1 MKRLYSIL
9 RIIFIWA
16 LVLMNAEGLGA
27 ASPVTQPDQ
36 DVWPQAPQAYK
47 FNEVKMPTPDLAT
60 GAVNLSIPLY
70 TIQAEDLSIPLE
82 LRYRSNG
89 IRVDDD
95 PYPVG
100 YGWTFTPSLR
110 ITRTV
115 LGRPDGKYEFVGDR
129 SPSDID
135 HATAHRC
142 MVNKSF
148 LGKSPGL
155 DAERDI
161 FTINLA
167 GISFNGILEDG
178 VIRTPGHE
186 EYKITAASDLSS
198 ITVSDPTGNV
208 WTYSKAG
215 AQWMTE
221 DPVEWGLTSIKL
233 ASGRTVTF
241 NWTFGAHGSF
251 AGGAY
256 HSYDAFYPNSTSTQ
270 CDYSQWSGDRNI
282 SQSPPASSLNLTGII
297 FPGGSVSFSYNG
309 AKNPTTLNKIQ
320 VKDPSGKEIRTVSFT
335 YGASPYRHTM
345 LDAVSFSG
353 GEKWTFDYNSETFS
367 ANDSQDYW
375 GYYNRKENRQC
386 SAPKMRLTDPEYG
399 PQGVNIDGSDRSP
412 SEQYMKA
419 RILTGVTY
427 PTGGRLK
434 LEYEAH
440 RFEPD
445 STNCYEVQL
454 DSDPVLSFGGGLRL
468 SSMTLSEGSD
478 DPDPQR
484 VEYRYG
490 TDGNG
495 LANADALPVAST
507 FLNKGIFIAE
517 PPWSGNSSTESRP
530 PTVKHGMIS
539 ANLHSCISDYRFGED
554 LIWYPEV
561 TEIYP
566 EGKRVHRFDKPEPNN
581 VNLEYMGGAVP
592 VTLNSVFASSIY
604 ETEALTYSG
613 VDGSYRLVE
622 KEENSYSGV
631 TEGKG
636 SSGLLIR
643 RKEMQGLGAPKAPDF
658 DESLE
663 VLTILYNGME
673 QNSVSYSYNEGQ
685 IYSVNSYYISPTVI
699 RLDERIVTTYT
710 AEGDSIRECE
720 AYEYVSGTGLIS
732 AKTVSR
738 GGSYRI
744 RTEYSYT
751 EGQSQ
756 AIAMK
761 NANVVGVVTG
771 VKERFG
777 DCSWETRAD
786 YTRVGTAS
794 SSLFRTQGIRT
805 RRGTDA
811 SAWHTLKTYTW
822 NDKSGTDAD
831 DKIFGTL
838 ASATDPAGIKTEWTW
853 DDTGLY
859 PVKQK
864 TGHLVSQA
872 EWEHLVGVKSLTDA
886 SGLKEEYTYDPAG
899 RLSSVSLNGR
909 KMTTH
914 NYLIHSIGPGI
925 PNCVITSKYLD
936 ASKFIGSTTIF
947 DGLGRAK
954 LDATMQTSGAS
965 AVLTEYDRMGRPF
978 KVWAAAPV
986 SDLSPTESE
995 TKSAAASRYGTSNA
1009 FATTT
1014 YEASPRSLVLATT
1027 KAGDPWQSEGRSV
1040 TTRIRTNTYESGE
1053 RFCMSYRIL
1062 EDGLRQNGPR
1072 TAGSLRIER
1081 TVDEDGIVTE
1091 TFTDMRGLKVAERHG
1106 EGVTA
1111 YVYDDYGDLRYIL
1124 PPGAEAGGSRSSATM
1139 KELAYWFDYDDYGRC
1154 VLRKAPGMAE
1164 EKMVYDPADRMVAM
1178 HSRDH
1183 ADGVWR
1189 LFFYDGCGREVM
1201 VLDATISDAEAMSL
1215 GNACRTATFKGSE
1228 GEVQDFSITP
1238 TLEINLA
1245 NAEIVTQR
1253 FYDTYYFR
1261 EALGLTDFVFKP
1273 LGVEYGSSTGKLT
1286 GLFNGE
1292 GYEVYYYNPWG
1303 LECQRVAS
1311 GFNVGRRTTK
1321 YNFDLSVSEAHTTYD
1336 GLYPDRDVYYSYD
1349 DCGRRT
1355 QMLVTEHRT
1364 RDGVAHT
1371 DSATIKYEYGPTGLL
1386 EAVVMGPSRKKITYD
1401 IHGWQL
1407 KAETELHPSYGGD
1420 KYIERLYYADTK
1432 AAHPRYN
1439 GFVSRKEWQK
1449 HAYDYEYDPN
1459 GFLIDATYSAL
1470 PGNDQATGANQ
1481 GVKFDRSV
1489 SFEYDVRGNVKKIQ
1503 RKGVIDRHPSGK
1515 LTFGLLD
1522 NLEASYTG
1530 NRLTR
1535 MTRPVSLSSDV
1546 GTLQTNDMD
1555 MTAAFDGVRDG
1566 WINNPD
1572 IKIDYAVEVFK
1583 PKYDA
1588 AGRLVSDDSRNVTD
1602 AVYDN
1607 NGYLTEV
1614 TVGGCSV
1621 KYCRDGFGNLLR
1633 AEYSTPDG
1641 SGKDVKGDMSDRY
1654 VLYDG
1659 DGHMSVNGTLEMSRF
1674 EGGYFNADGKP
1685 HYYLTDYQG
1694 NVVRVID
1701 ETGLGGQPMD
1711 YYPYG
1716 EPWQEWDWA
1725 RADTYPNFIKNSF
1738 LYGGKERITQ
1748 FGLGLYNFEA
1758 RMYRAPLGRFSTP
1771 DKKAIDT
1778 PWLSPFA
1785 YCANNPVNFTDP
1797 TGMAINMNGFIQ
1809 MRDQDINKYADV
1821 IKTDLENIKGLDLS
1835 FDEDGY
1841 LQYSKNGN
1849 GDANI
1854 TVRTDS
1860 NGKSYEAGSSTARK
1874 FLTQMIDSPES
1885 VSIFYAQNGS
1895 ISENNHVGID
1905 PDQVNGFINGAS
1917 KNLDGNTLG
1926 FGMVVLHEMYHTT
1939 LGGDYKHSE
1948 YLQQDMVLMN
1958 MNTIRTEMNNQG
1970 YRFGQRLSYPSK
1982 VIHGRAYLPF
1992 GYGAASALRRND
2004 TPASHNLFIST
2015 KNNNFLF

>member
-27 ASPVTQPDQ
+27 ASPVTQPEQ
-36 DVWPQAPQAYK
+36 DEWPQAPQAYK

-60 GAVNLSIPLY
+60 GAVNLGIPLY

-110 ITRTV
+110 VTRTV

-178 VIRTPGHE
+178 VIMTPGHE
-186 EYKITAASDLSS
+186 EYKVKAASDLSS
-198 ITVSDPTGNV
+198 ITVTDPTGNI
-208 WTYSKAG
+208 WTYSEIG
-215 AQWMTE
+215 AKWMTE
-221 DPVEWGLTSIKL
+221 DPIEWGLTSIKL

-241 NWTFGAHGSF
+241 GWTFGAHGAF
-251 AGGAY
+251 TGGAY
-256 HSYDAFYPNSTSTQ
+256 HSYDAFYPNSPSTQ
-270 CDYSQWSGDRNI
+270 CDYSQWNGDRNI
-282 SQSPPASSLNLTGII
+282 RQSPPASSLNLTGII
-297 FPGGSVSFSYNG
+297 FPGGAVSFSYNG
-309 AKNPTTLNKIQ
+309 GKNPTTLNKIH
-320 VKDPSGKEIRTVSFT
+320 VKDHTGKEIKTVSFT

-353 GEKWTFDYNSETFS
+353 GEKWTFDYNPETFS

-375 GYYNRKENRQC
+375 GYYNRKAYGQT
-386 SAPKMRLTDPEYG
+386 SAPEMNLRGFEYQ
-399 PQGVNIDGSDRSP
+399 PQNITIPGSDRSP

-427 PTGGRLK
+427 PTGGRLTF
-434 LEYEAH
+434 EYEPH
-440 RFEPD
+440 RFQSEKFVDDPSIHVSGDPD
-445 STNCYEVQL
+445 
-454 DSDPVLSFGGGLRL
+454 LSYGGGLRL
-468 SSMTLSEGSD
+468 ASTTLSDGPD
-478 DPDPQR
+478 DTEPQC

-495 LANADALPVAST
+495 LANADVLPLAST
-507 FLNKGIFIAE
+507 FLTQSIYAAM
-517 PPWSGNSSTESRP
+517 PPQSGQGSEVHVP
-530 PTVKHGMIS
+530 DYIHHGLVS
-539 ANLHSCISDYRFGED
+539 ANLHSSISDYRFGD
-554 LIWYPEV
+554 DPIWYSEV
-561 TEIYP
+561 AEIYP
-566 EGKRVHRFDKPEPNN
+566 EGKTVHRFDKPEPNEI
-581 VNLEYMGGAVP
+581 NLVPKHGAAP
-592 VTLNSVFASSIY
+592 CLLTTVFTPGVY
-604 ETEALTYSG
+604 EIETLTYSG
-613 VDGSYRLVE
+613 VDGSYSLVE
-622 KEENSYSGV
+622 KVENVYSGASE
-631 TEGKG
+631 TGCF
-636 SSGLLIR
+636 SSFLIK
-643 RKEMQGLGAPKAPDF
+643 RKEMQGFGVQTAPDF
-658 DESLE
+658 NEN
-663 VLTILYNGME
+663 LY
-673 QNSVSYSYNEGQ
+673 VSAPGFGKYGYNEGQ
-685 IYSVNSYYISPTVI
+685 IYDVHPYSIDGMVI
-699 RLDERIVTTYT
+699 RLDERIITTYT
-710 AEGDSIRECE
+710 ADGDSIRGCE
-720 AYEYVSGTGLIS
+720 EYEYVPGTGLIS
-732 AKTVSR
+732 AKTISR
-738 GGSYRI
+738 GSHNRFT
-744 RTEYSYT
+744 TEYSYT

-756 AIAMK
+756 AIAAAMK

-771 VKERFG
+771 VKERYG

-786 YTRVGTAS
+786 YTRVGTS
-794 SSLFRTQGIRT
+794 SPSLFRTQSILS
-805 RRGTDA
+805 RRGVTA
-811 SAWHTLKTYTW
+811 SAWRTLKKYTW
-822 NDKSGTDAD
+822 NVN
-831 DKIFGTL
+831 GTL
-838 ASATDPAGIKTEWTW
+838 ASVMDPARLKTEWTW
-853 DDTGLY
+853 DNDGLY
-859 PVKQK
+859 PIAQK
-864 TGHLVSQA
+864 TGNLLTSRA
-872 EWEHLVGVKSLTDA
+872 EWVPLVGVKSLTDP
-886 SGLKEEYTYDPAG
+886 SGLKEEYTYDKDG
-899 RLSSVSLNGR
+899 RLYSVSLGGR
-909 KMTTH
+909 LLTTH
-914 NYLIHSIGPGI
+914 TYSIHSTGQDAI
-925 PNCVITSKYLD
+925 NCVTTAKHLGLSKTRR
-936 ASKFIGSTTIF
+936 SISIF
-947 DGLGRAK
+947 DGLGRGS
-954 LDATMQTSGAS
+954 LDVIMQPSGAS
-965 AVLTEYDRMGRPF
+965 AVLTEYDRMGRPYR
-978 KVWAAAPV
+978 VWAPAPV
-986 SDLSPTESE
+986 SGLLPTESE
-995 TKSAAASRYGTSNA
+995 VKSATASRYGTSHPYSS
-1009 FATTT
+1009 TT
-1014 YEASPRSLVLATT
+1014 YEASPRNLVLATT
-1027 KAGDPWQSEGRSV
+1027 KAGDPWQSEGKSV
-1040 TTRIRTNTYESGE
+1040 TSRIWTNSNTGGE

-1062 EDGLRQNGPR
+1062 DDGVRANGPV
-1072 TAGSLRIER
+1072 TAGTLRIER

-1139 KELAYWFDYDDYGRC
+1139 KELAYWFDYDVYGRC

-1189 LFFYDGCGREVM
+1189 LFFYDDCGREVL
-1201 VLDATISDAEAMSL
+1201 VLDAKITDSAASL
-1215 GNACRTATFKGSE
+1215 YGNLCRTATFKGADGSVR
-1228 GEVQDFSITP
+1228 GYSILPTP
-1238 TLEINLA
+1238 TGNLA
-1245 NAEIVTQR
+1245 QADVVTAR
-1253 FYDTYYFR
+1253 YYDNYDFIGVAGLKNYGFQSKDI
-1261 EALGLTDFVFKP
+1261 ELG
-1273 LGVEYGSSTGKLT
+1273 GSVGRLT
-1286 GLFNGE
+1286 GQCTGSA
-1292 GYEVYYYNPWG
+1292 YEAYYYNRMG
-1303 LECQRVAS
+1303 LECQRVAQ
-1311 GFNVGRRTTK
+1311 GFNLGRRTTY
-1321 YNFDLSVSEAHTTYD
+1321 YNYDLSVSDVHISYGGMLPYREVHYEYD
-1336 GLYPDRDVYYSYD
+1336 E
-1349 DCGRRT
+1349 CGRKT
-1355 QMLVTEHRT
+1355 GMLVKEERVNG
-1364 RDGVAHT
+1364 RVAHT
-1371 DSATIKYEYGPTGLL
+1371 DSATIKYEYGPTGLM
-1386 EAVVMGPSRKKITYD
+1386 EAMVMGPSRKKITYD

-1407 KAETELHPSYGGD
+1407 KAETELKGSAHKND
-1420 KYIERLYYADTK
+1420 YIERLYYADTK

-1459 GFLIDATYSAL
+1459 GFLIDATYSEL

-1489 SFEYDVRGNVKKIQ
+1489 SFEYDIRGNVKKIQ

-1515 LTFGLLD
+1515 LTFGWLD
-1522 NLEASYTG
+1522 DIEATYTG
-1530 NRLTR
+1530 NRLTGYTAYSPWTLDASFGGSR
-1535 MTRPVSLSSDV
+1535 VSGITELYDSRDELSASLTDV
-1546 GTLQTNDMD
+1546 
-1555 MTAAFDGVRDG
+1555 FDDRFAICHKVG
-1566 WINNPD
+1566 
-1572 IKIDYAVEVFK
+1572 
-1583 PKYDA
+1583 YDA
-1588 AGRLVSDDSRNVTD
+1588 SGRLTGDTSRGVKD
-1602 AVYDN
+1602 AQYDN

-1614 TVGGCSV
+1614 KVGGCSV
-1621 KYCRDGFGNLLR
+1621 KYRRDGFGNLLR

-1659 DGHMSVNGTLEMSRF
+1659 DGHMAVNGTLEMSRF
-1674 EGGYFNADGKP
+1674 EGGYFDADGKP

-1725 RADTYPNFIKNSF
+1725 RADTNSYMIKNRF

-1785 YCANNPVNFTDP
+1785 YCACNPVNFTDP
-1797 TGMAINMNGFIQ
+1797 TGMAVNCLSFTGSPEP
-1809 MRDQDINKYADV
+1809 DINKYADV
-1821 IKTDLENIKGLDLS
+1821 IKTDLEKITGLDLS

-1860 NGKSYEAGSSTARK
+1860 NGKSYESGSSTARK

-1885 VSIFYAQNGS
+1885 VSIFYSPKKSMGGDNQ
-1895 ISENNHVGID
+1895 VGIK
-1905 PDQVNGFINGAS
+1905 PDQVNEFINGAS

-1926 FGMVVLHEMYHTT
+1926 FGMVVLHEMYHTS
-1939 LGGDYKHSE
+1939 LGGGYKHSE
-1948 YLQQDMVLMN
+1948 YLEQDMVLKNMN
-1958 MNTIRTEMNNQG
+1958 MIRAEMNRQG
-1970 YRFGQRLSYPSK
+1970 YVFGQRLSYAAK
-1982 VIHGRAYLPF
+1982 DIYGRVYLPF
-1992 GYGAASALRRND
+1992 DDNSARSLMND
-2004 TPASHNLFIST
+2004 IPPNSKNLFISI
-2015 KNNNFLF
+2015 KSGNFLF

>member
-1 MKRLYSIL
+1 
-9 RIIFIWA
+9 
-16 LVLMNAEGLGA
+16 
-27 ASPVTQPDQ
+27 
-36 DVWPQAPQAYK
+36 
-47 FNEVKMPTPDLAT
+47 MPTPDLAT

-148 LGKSPGL
+148 LGKSTGL

-186 EYKITAASDLSS
+186 EYKVKAASDLSS
-198 ITVSDPTGNV
+198 ITVTDPFGNI
-208 WTYSKAG
+208 WKYSEIG
-215 AQWMTE
+215 AKWMTD
-221 DPVEWGLTSIKL
+221 DPIEWGLTSIKL
-233 ASGRTVTF
+233 TSGRLLQFT
-241 NWTFGAHGSF
+241 WTYGMHGPTG
-251 AGGAY
+251 GGAY
-256 HSYDAFYPNSTSTQ
+256 HSYDVFYSYSLGTS
-270 CDYSQWSGDRNI
+270 CNYDSWNGDRNI
-282 SQSPPASSLNLTGII
+282 QQSPSGISLNLTEVS
-297 FPGGSVSFSYNG
+297 FPGGSVSLSYTG
-309 AKNPTTLNKIQ
+309 GQTAEFLETIS
-320 VKDPSGKEIRTVSFT
+320 VKDSSGSEVRNISFA
-335 YGASPYRHTM
+335 YGDSRVDKKM
-345 LDAVSFSG
+345 LTSVSFSG
-353 GEKWTFDYNSETFS
+353 GEKWTFDYNPETFT

-375 GYYNRKENRQC
+375 GYYNRGTRGRS
-386 SAPKMRLTDPEYG
+386 SAPSMELTDLETPYNKVQIPG
-399 PQGVNIDGSDRSP
+399 LDRSP

-427 PTGGRLK
+427 PTGGKLA

-440 RFEPD
+440 RFEQEYFADDGSIIVPG
-445 STNCYEVQL
+445 
-454 DSDPVLSFGGGLRL
+454 DPKLYFGGGLRL

-478 DPDPQR
+478 DTTPQR

-517 PPWSGNSSTESRP
+517 PPWSGNSGTQSRP
-530 PTVKHGMIS
+530 PTMKHGMVS

-566 EGKRVHRFDKPEPNN
+566 EGKRVHRFDKPEPNV
-581 VNLEYMGGAVP
+581 VNQEYMGGAVP
-592 VTLNSVFASSIY
+592 VMLNSVFASSIY
-604 ETEALTYSG
+604 ETETVTYSG
-613 VDGSYRLVE
+613 HEGDYRRVE
-622 KEENSYSGV
+622 KEEQLYSGSPD
-631 TEGKG
+631 GPG
-636 SSGLLIR
+636 FSGLLIR

-685 IYSVNSYYISPTVI
+685 IYSVNSYYLSPTVI

-751 EGQSQ
+751 EEQSQ

-771 VKERFG
+771 VKELYG
-777 DCSWETRAD
+777 DSSWETRAD

-794 SSLFRTQGIRT
+794 PSLFRTQSIRT

-811 SAWHTLKTYTW
+811 SAWRTLKKYTW
-822 NDKSGTDAD
+822 NTN
-831 DKIFGTL
+831 GTL
-838 ASATDPAGIKTEWTW
+838 ASAIDPTGIKTEWTW
-853 DDTGLY
+853 DNSGLY
-859 PVKQK
+859 PIEQK
-864 TGHLVSQA
+864 TRHLSSRA
-872 EWEHLVGVKSLTDA
+872 EWEPLVGVKSLTDP
-886 SGLKEEYTYDPAG
+886 SGLKEQYSYDDAG
-899 RLSSVSLNGR
+899 RLGSVSVRGR
-909 KMTTH
+909 TLTTYSYSIRS
-914 NYLIHSIGPGI
+914 NIPHS
-925 PNCVITSKYLD
+925 PNSVTTRKYLGP
-936 ASKFIGSTTIF
+936 SKSVRTKTIF
-947 DGLGRAK
+947 DNLGRST

-965 AVLTEYDRMGRPF
+965 AVLTEYDRMGRPS

-995 TKSAAASRYGTSNA
+995 TKSAAESRYGTSNA

-1014 YEASPRSLVLATT
+1014 YEVSPRSLVLATT
-1027 KAGDPWQSEGRSV
+1027 KAGDPWQSEGKSI
-1040 TTRIRTNTYESGE
+1040 TTRIRTNTYEGGE

-1062 EDGLRQNGPR
+1062 DDGLRQNGPR

-1091 TFTDMRGLKVAERHG
+1091 TFTDIRGLKVAERHG

-1111 YVYDDYGDLRYIL
+1111 YVYDNYGDLRYIL
-1124 PPGAEAGGSRSSATM
+1124 PPGAEAGGSRSSVTM

-1154 VLRKAPGMAE
+1154 VLRKAPGMTE

-1215 GNACRTATFKGSE
+1215 GNACHTATFKGPE

-1261 EALGLTDFVFKP
+1261 EALGLKDYGFKP
-1273 LGVEYGSSTGKLT
+1273 LGIEYGSSTGKLT
-1286 GLFNGE
+1286 GMFNGS
-1292 GYEVYYYNPWG
+1292 GYEVYYYNPFG

-1321 YNFDLSVSEAHTTYD
+1321 YNFDLSVSEVHTTYD

-1349 DCGRRT
+1349 DCGRKT

-1371 DSATIKYEYGPTGLL
+1371 DSATIKYEYGPTGLM

-1401 IHGWQL
+1401 IHGWEL
-1407 KAETELHPSYGGD
+1407 KAETELKGSAHKND
-1420 KYIERLYYADTK
+1420 YIERLYYADTK

-1459 GFLIDATYSAL
+1459 GFLIDATYSEL
-1470 PGNDQATGANQ
+1470 PGNTQATGANQ

-1489 SFEYDVRGNVKKIQ
+1489 SLEYDVRGNVKKIQ
-1503 RKGVIDRHPSGK
+1503 RKGAIDRHPSGK
-1515 LTFGLLD
+1515 LTFGLID
-1522 NLEASYTG
+1522 NLEATYTG

-1546 GTLQTNDMD
+1546 GTLEANDMD

-1566 WINNPD
+1566 WISNPD
-1572 IKIDYAVEVFK
+1572 IKLDYAVEVFK

-1588 AGRLVSDDSRNVTD
+1588 AARLISDDSRNVTD

-1621 KYCRDGFGNLLR
+1621 KYRRDGSGNLLS
-1633 AEYSTPDG
+1633 AEYTTPDG
-1641 SGKDVKGDMSDRY
+1641 SGKDVKGDMSDRT

-1659 DGHMSVNGTLEMSRF
+1659 DGHMAVNGTLEMSRF
-1674 EGGYFNADGKP
+1674 EGGYFDAEGNP

-1716 EPWQEWDWA
+1716 EPWQEWDWTL
-1725 RADTYPNFIKNSF
+1725 ADTYPSFIKNRF

-1785 YCANNPVNFTDP
+1785 YCANNPVNAIDP
-1797 TGMAINMNGFIQ
+1797 DGNLLIFINGHIDFG
-1809 MRDQDINKYADV
+1809 APP
-1821 IKTDLENIKGLDLS
+1821 
-1835 FDEDGY
+1835 
-1841 LQYSKNGN
+1841 
-1849 GDANI
+1849 A
-1854 TVRTDS
+1854 
-1860 NGKSYEAGSSTARK
+1860 GKSYW
-1874 FLTQMIDSPES
+1874 
-1885 VSIFYAQNGS
+1885 
-1895 ISENNHVGID
+1895 NNSF
-1905 PDQVNGFINGAS
+1905 VNGAMEYFSDRKIFFSDRDYGKFSSARGRTAAGYEYAKETYPTWKAHMDKGETFKLISHSMGAAFS
-1917 KNLDGNTLG
+1917 KG
-1926 FGMVVLHEMYHTT
+1926 VEKYIKEM
-1939 LGGDYKHSE
+1939 GGDVTYNVM
-1948 YLQQDMVLMN
+1948 LN
-1958 MNTIRTEMNNQG
+1958 
-1970 YRFGQRLSYPSK
+1970 SYQ
-1982 VIHGRAYLPF
+1982 IDDID
-1992 GYGAASALRRND
+1992 N
-2004 TPASHNLFIST
+2004 T
-2015 KNNNFLF
+2015 KNNGTFDIDYKNTNDPVIRGLDDWFGTEDLKNADLKIREKSDLDSGEIHRTPINKGRSFWKTLIKLHKPIIDQNTNK

>member
-1 MKRLYSIL
+1 MHLLSL
-9 RIIFIWA
+9 WV
-16 LVLMNAEGLGA
+16 LVHTNVAVLHAF
-27 ASPVTQPDQ
+27 SPVTQPEQ

-47 FNEVKMPTPDLAT
+47 FNEVRMPTPDLAT

-70 TIQAEDLSIPLE
+70 TIQVEDLSIPLE

-178 VIRTPGHE
+178 IIRTPGHE
-186 EYKITAASDLSS
+186 EYKVKAASDLSS
-198 ITVSDPTGNV
+198 ITVTDPFGNI
-208 WTYSKAG
+208 WTYSKIG
-215 AQWMTE
+215 AKWMTE

-233 ASGRTVTF
+233 TSGRLLQFT
-241 NWTFGAHGSF
+241 WTYGMHGPTG
-251 AGGAY
+251 GGAY
-256 HSYDAFYPNSTSTQ
+256 HSYDAFYS
-270 CDYSQWSGDRNI
+270 YSSGVNCNYDSWNGDRNI
-282 SQSPPASSLNLTGII
+282 QQSPSGISLNLTKVT
-297 FPGGSVSFSYNG
+297 FPGGSVSLSYTG
-309 AKNPTTLNKIQ
+309 GKTAEFLKTITVQ
-320 VKDPSGKEIRTVSFT
+320 DSSGSEVRNISFA
-335 YGASPYRHTM
+335 YGDSGVDKKM
-345 LDAVSFSG
+345 LTSVSFSG
-353 GEKWTFDYNSETFS
+353 GEKWTFEYNPETFS

-386 SAPKMRLTDPEYG
+386 SAPTMRLTDPEYG

-454 DSDPVLSFGGGLRL
+454 DSDPVLYFGGGLRL

-478 DPDPQR
+478 DLDPQR

-495 LANADALPVAST
+495 LANADALPVASS

-517 PPWSGNSSTESRP
+517 PPWSGNSGTQSRP
-530 PTVKHGMIS
+530 PTMKHGMVS

-561 TEIYP
+561 TEIYS

-604 ETEALTYSG
+604 ETEALIYSG

-631 TEGKG
+631 TEGTG

-643 RKEMQGLGAPKAPDF
+643 RKEMQGLGAPTTPDF
-658 DESLE
+658 DESLS
-663 VLTILYNGME
+663 VSAILYNGME

-685 IYSVNSYYISPTVI
+685 IYSVNNYYISPTVI

-710 AEGDSIRECE
+710 AEGDSIRQSE
-720 AYEYVSGTGLIS
+720 AYEYVSGTGLMH

-771 VKERFG
+771 VKERYG

-794 SSLFRTQGIRT
+794 RSLFRTQSIRT

-811 SAWHTLKTYTW
+811 SAWRTLKKYSW
-822 NDKSGTDAD
+822 NDKVSTDAD
-831 DKIFGTL
+831 AKIFGTL

-853 DDTGLY
+853 DSRGLY
-859 PVKQK
+859 PIAQK
-864 TGHLVSQA
+864 TGNLLTSRA
-872 EWEHLVGVKSLTDA
+872 EWKPLVGVKSLTDP
-886 SGLKEEYTYDPAG
+886 SGLKEEYLYDSSG
-899 RLSSVSLNGR
+899 RLSLVSLRGR
-909 KMTTH
+909 RMCEYEYSIRS
-914 NYLIHSIGPGI
+914 NIPHS
-925 PNCVITSKYLD
+925 PNSVITRKYLGP
-936 ASKFIGSTTIF
+936 SKSVRTKTIF
-947 DGLGRAK
+947 DNLGRCT
-954 LDATMQTSGAS
+954 LDVTMQTSGAS
-965 AVLTEYDRMGRPF
+965 AVLTEYDRMGRPS

-1040 TTRIRTNTYESGE
+1040 TTRIRTNTYEGGE

-1111 YVYDDYGDLRYIL
+1111 YVYDDYGNLRYIL
-1124 PPGAEAGGSRSSATM
+1124 PPGAEAGGSRSSVTM

-1215 GNACRTATFKGSE
+1215 GNACHTATFKGPE

-1261 EALGLTDFVFKP
+1261 EALGLKDYGFKP

-1321 YNFDLSVSEAHTTYD
+1321 YNFDLSVSEVHTTYA

-1371 DSATIKYEYGPTGLL
+1371 DSATIKYEYGPTGLM

-1401 IHGWQL
+1401 IHGWQV
-1407 KAETELHPSYGGD
+1407 KAETELNGLVAHKND
-1420 KYIERLYYADTK
+1420 YIERLYYADTK

-1459 GFLIDATYSAL
+1459 GFLIEAVYSEL
-1470 PGNDQATGANQ
+1470 PGNTQATGANQ
-1481 GVKFDRSV
+1481 GVRFDRSV

-1503 RKGVIDRHPSGK
+1503 RKGAIDRHPSGK
-1515 LTFGLLD
+1515 LTFGLID
-1522 NLEASYTG
+1522 NLEAKYMG
-1530 NRLTR
+1530 NRLTSL
-1535 MTRPVSLSSDV
+1535 TRPVSLRSDESR
-1546 GTLQTNDMD
+1546 LQINDMD
-1555 MTAAFDGVRDG
+1555 MTAAFDG
-1566 WINNPD
+1566 IKD
-1572 IKIDYAVEVFK
+1572 IGIGVPGIKLDPAVVVSKFT
-1583 PKYDA
+1583 YDSA
-1588 AGRLVSDDSRNVTD
+1588 ARLISDDSRNVTD

-1621 KYCRDGFGNLLR
+1621 KYRRDGFGNLLS
-1633 AEYSTPDG
+1633 AEYTTPDG
-1641 SGKDVKGDMSDRY
+1641 SGKDVKGDMADRT

-1674 EGGYFNADGKP
+1674 EGGYFDEYGNP

-1701 ETGLGGQPMD
+1701 ETGIGAQPMD

-1725 RADTYPNFIKNSF
+1725 LADTYSFLIKNRF

-1758 RMYRAPLGRFSTP
+1758 RMYRAQWIRFSTP

-1785 YCANNPVNFTDP
+1785 YCACNPVNFIDP
-1797 TGMAINMNGFIQ
+1797 TGMIWEDPKEAQALSNRIDSRIKSCNDEVAKLNEKLKRADLSQKAIDKYNSKIADLTDQIGFLEMSKSDIELLGNDPHIYVLSEVNGDEAHMVRKGEHGKVIIETSQDALTCHEIAHVRQSINSGGLRFSRNGNLLNAGIFSAEGK
-1809 MRDQDINKYADV
+1809 RDQNIAGNEVEAYQIQYSVSPSSMPVRRSKVSDIDINYV
-1821 IKTDLENIKGLDLS
+1821 GSLFNS
-1835 FDEDGY
+1835 DG
-1841 LQYSKNGN
+1841 
-1849 GDANI
+1849 
-1854 TVRTDS
+1854 TP
-1860 NGKSYEAGSSTARK
+1860 SYRE
-1874 FLTQMIDSPES
+1874 I
-1885 VSIFYAQNGS
+1885 
-1895 ISENNHVGID
+1895 H
-1905 PDQVNGFINGAS
+1905 
-1917 KNLDGNTLG
+1917 
-1926 FGMVVLHEMYHTT
+1926 
-1939 LGGDYKHSE
+1939 
-1948 YLQQDMVLMN
+1948 N
-1958 MNTIRTEMNNQG
+1958 MMT
-1970 YRFGQRLSYPSK
+1970 RLK
-1982 VIHGRAYLPF
+1982 
-1992 GYGAASALRRND
+1992 
-2004 TPASHNLFIST
+2004 
-2015 KNNNFLF
+2015 KK

>member
-1 MKRLYSIL
+1 MKRLRSIL
-9 RIIFIWA
+9 HLLSLWV
-16 LVLMNAEGLGA
+16 LVHTNVAVLHAF
-27 ASPVTQPDQ
+27 SPVTQPEQ
-36 DVWPQAPQAYK
+36 DVWPQAPQAYN
-47 FNEVKMPTPDLAT
+47 FNEVRMPTPDLAT

-89 IRVDDD
+89 IRVDDA

-148 LGKSPGL
+148 LGKSTGL

-186 EYKITAASDLSS
+186 EYKVKAASDLSS
-198 ITVSDPTGNV
+198 ITVTDPFGRV
-208 WTYSKAG
+208 WTFSKAG
-215 AQWMTE
+215 AQWMASDTI
-221 DPVEWGLTSIKL
+221 EWGLTSIKL
-233 ASGRTVTF
+233 PSGRLLQFT
-241 NWTFGAHGSF
+241 WTYGMHGPTG
-251 AGGAY
+251 GGAY
-256 HSYDAFYPNSTSTQ
+256 HSYDAFYS
-270 CDYSQWSGDRNI
+270 YSSGVNCNYDSWNGDRNI
-282 SQSPPASSLNLTGII
+282 QQSPSGISLNLTKVT
-297 FPGGSVSFSYNG
+297 FPGGSVSLSYTGGKTAEFLKTITLQDSSGSEVRNISFSYG
-309 AKNPTTLNKIQ
+309 DSRVDDK
-320 VKDPSGKEIRTVSFT
+320 
-335 YGASPYRHTM
+335 M
-345 LDAVSFSG
+345 LTSVSFSG
-353 GEKWTFDYNSETFS
+353 GEKWTFEYNPETFS

-375 GYYNRKENRQC
+375 GYYNRGTRGRS
-386 SAPKMRLTDPEYG
+386 SAPSMELTDLETPYNKVQI
-399 PQGVNIDGSDRSP
+399 PGSDRSP
-412 SEQYMKA
+412 SERYMKA

-427 PTGGRLK
+427 PTGGKLA

-440 RFEPD
+440 RFEQEDFADDGSIIVPG
-445 STNCYEVQL
+445 NPKLY
-454 DSDPVLSFGGGLRL
+454 FGGGLRL

-478 DPDPQR
+478 DTTPQR

-490 TDGNG
+490 TNGNG
-495 LANADALPVAST
+495 LANADVLPLVST

-517 PPWSGNSSTESRP
+517 SPWSGNSSTESRP

-539 ANLHSCISDYRFGED
+539 ANLHSSISDYRFGD
-554 LIWYPEV
+554 DPIWYSEV

-566 EGKRVHRFDKPEPNN
+566 EGETVHRFYKPEPNEID
-581 VNLEYMGGAVP
+581 LIPKHGAAPDVL
-592 VTLNSVFASSIY
+592 TTVFTPGVY
-604 ETEALTYSG
+604 EIETLTYSG
-613 VDGSYRLVE
+613 REGSYSLVE
-622 KEENSYSGV
+622 KIENVYSGASE
-631 TEGKG
+631 TGRF
-636 SSGLLIR
+636 SSCLIK
-643 RKEMQGLGAPKAPDF
+643 RKEMQGFGVQTAPDF
-658 DESLE
+658 DEN
-663 VLTILYNGME
+663 LY
-673 QNSVSYSYNEGQ
+673 VSAPGYGRYGYNEGQ
-685 IYSVNSYYISPTVI
+685 IYDVHPYSIDGMVI

-710 AEGDSIRECE
+710 AEGDSILQSE
-720 AYEYVSGTGLIS
+720 AYEYVSGTGLMH

-738 GGSYRI
+738 GGSHRF

-771 VKERFG
+771 VKERYG

-786 YTRVGTAS
+786 YARVGNAS
-794 SSLFRTQGIRT
+794 PSLFRTQSIRT
-805 RRGTDA
+805 RRGTGA
-811 SAWHTLKTYTW
+811 SAWRTLKKYTW
-822 NDKSGTDAD
+822 NTN
-831 DKIFGTL
+831 GTL
-838 ASATDPAGIKTEWTW
+838 TSAIDPTGIKTEWTW
-853 DDTGLY
+853 DNTGLY
-859 PVKQK
+859 PIEQK
-864 TGHLVSQA
+864 TRHLSSRA
-872 EWEHLVGVKSLTDA
+872 EWEPLVGVKSLTDP
-886 SGLKEEYTYDPAG
+886 SGLKEQYSYDDAG
-899 RLSSVSLNGR
+899 RLGSVSVRGR
-909 KMTTH
+909 TLTT
-914 NYLIHSIGPGI
+914 YSYSIRSNI
-925 PNCVITSKYLD
+925 PHLPNSVTTRKYLGQ
-936 ASKFIGSTTIF
+936 SKSVGTKTIF
-947 DGLGRAK
+947 DGLGRGT
-954 LDATMQTSGAS
+954 LDVTMQPSGAS
-965 AVLTEYDRMGRPF
+965 AVLTEYDRMGRPS

-995 TKSAAASRYGTSNA
+995 TKSAAESRYGTSNA

-1014 YEASPRSLVLATT
+1014 YEVSPRSLVLATT

-1040 TTRIRTNTYESGE
+1040 TTRIRTNTYEGGE

-1062 EDGLRQNGPR
+1062 EDGLRQNGPG
-1072 TAGSLRIER
+1072 TAGTLRIER

-1124 PPGAEAGGSRSSATM
+1124 PPGAEVGGSRSSVTM

-1228 GEVQDFSITP
+1228 GEVQGFSITP
-1238 TLEINLA
+1238 TLEINLS
-1245 NAEIVTQR
+1245 NAGVVTQR

-1273 LGVEYGSSTGKLT
+1273 LGIDYGSSTGKLT
-1286 GLFNGE
+1286 GLFNGS
-1292 GYEVYYYNPWG
+1292 GYEVYYYNPFG

-1321 YNFDLSVSEAHTTYD
+1321 YNFDLSVSEVHTTYD

-1371 DSATIKYEYGPTGLL
+1371 DSATIKYEYGPTGLM
-1386 EAVVMGPSRKKITYD
+1386 EAVIMGPSRKKITYD

-1432 AAHPRYN
+1432 SAHPRYN

-1459 GFLIDATYSAL
+1459 GFLKKAAYSEL
-1470 PGNDQATGANQ
+1470 PGNTQATGANQ

-1489 SFEYDVRGNVKKIQ
+1489 SLEYDVRGNVKKIR
-1503 RKGVIDRHPSGK
+1503 RKGAIDRHPSGK
-1515 LTFGLLD
+1515 LTFGLID

-1530 NRLTR
+1530 NRLTFL
-1535 MTRPVSLSSDV
+1535 TKPLILKSDESR
-1546 GTLQTNDMD
+1546 LQTNDMD
-1555 MTAAFDGVRDG
+1555 MTAAFDGIRDIG
-1566 WINNPD
+1566 INDPG

-1588 AGRLVSDDSRNVTD
+1588 AARLVSDDSRNVTN
-1602 AVYDN
+1602 AGYDN

-1621 KYCRDGFGNLLR
+1621 KYRRDGLGNLLR
-1633 AEYSTPDG
+1633 AEYTTPDG
-1641 SGKDVKGDMSDRY
+1641 SGKDVKGDMSDRT

-1674 EGGYFNADGKP
+1674 EGGYFDADGKP

-1701 ETGLGGQPMD
+1701 REGSGGQPMD

-1725 RADTYPNFIKNSF
+1725 RADTYPTFIKNRF

-1785 YCANNPVNFTDP
+1785 YCACNTVNYKDP
-1797 TGMAINMNGFIQ
+1797 TGEVIETLWDIANVVYDAGAAIYNHITGDHKAAKSNWIDAGIDMGAVLLPGIPAGMSKAAKGVEAVKNASKAKAGGKLKNAAEIAEGKAFEKQTLNEAIQRGDDVVSQVTIVPLNGKGNVKGNRSRADQLVRNKDDSYTVREAKRTNKTRLTRGQQATETHIGKNGGMFEIRKDIEPWDLQKNKQIFIKNFE
-1809 MRDQDINKYADV
+1809 RKNKY
-1821 IKTDLENIKGLDLS
+1821 E
-1835 FDEDGY
+1835 F
-1841 LQYSKNGN
+1841 
-1849 GDANI
+1849 
-1854 TVRTDS
+1854 
-1860 NGKSYEAGSSTARK
+1860 
-1874 FLTQMIDSPES
+1874 
-1885 VSIFYAQNGS
+1885 
-1895 ISENNHVGID
+1895 
-1905 PDQVNGFINGAS
+1905 
-1917 KNLDGNTLG
+1917 
-1926 FGMVVLHEMYHTT
+1926 
-1939 LGGDYKHSE
+1939 
-1948 YLQQDMVLMN
+1948 
-1958 MNTIRTEMNNQG
+1958 
-1970 YRFGQRLSYPSK
+1970 
-1982 VIHGRAYLPF
+1982 
-1992 GYGAASALRRND
+1992 
-2004 TPASHNLFIST
+2004 
-2015 KNNNFLF
+2015 

>member
-1 MKRLYSIL
+1 MKRLYAIL
-9 RIIFIWA
+9 RAMLIWA
-16 LVLMNAEGLGA
+16 LVLVNAEGLGA
-27 ASPVTQPDQ
+27 VSPVAQPEQ

-60 GAVNLSIPLY
+60 GAVNLGIPLY

-100 YGWTFTPSLR
+100 YGWIFTPSLR
-110 ITRTV
+110 VTRTV

-198 ITVSDPTGNV
+198 ITVTDPFGNI
-208 WTYSKAG
+208 WTYSTIG
-215 AQWMTE
+215 SRWMTE

-233 ASGRTVTF
+233 PSGRKMEFT
-241 NWTFGAHGSF
+241 WTYG
-251 AGGAY
+251 Y
-256 HSYDAFYPNSTSTQ
+256 HKSSGPYRSYDAFYTANISASHKV
-270 CDYSQWSGDRNI
+270 SEWSGDRNI
-282 SQSPPASSLNLTGII
+282 PQYPSGNSLNLTAIS

-309 AKNPTTLNKIQ
+309 SVITPETLKTIS
-320 VKDPSGKEIRTVSFT
+320 VKDSSGREVRSISFS
-335 YGASPYRHTM
+335 YGTTSYDKTM
-345 LDAVSFSG
+345 LKSLSMTG
-353 GEKWTFDYNSETFS
+353 GEKWTFEYNPETFTS
-367 ANDSQDYW
+367 GDSQDLW
-375 GYYNRKENRQC
+375 GYYNRGARGKC
-386 SAPKMRLTDPEYG
+386 SAPKMILKSLSYPPG
-399 PQGVNIDGSDRSP
+399 NIDIPGSDRMP
-412 SEQYMKA
+412 SEQHMKA

-427 PTGGRLK
+427 PTGGILSLK
-434 LEYEAH
+434 YEPH
-440 RFEPD
+440 RFKPQKFED
-445 STNCYEVQL
+445 YYAIEVNGH
-454 DSDPVLSFGGGLRL
+454 PELSFGGGLRVT
-468 SSMTLSEGSD
+468 SITLATGAD
-478 DPDPQR
+478 DPEPQTI
-484 VEYRYG
+484 VYSYG
-490 TDGNG
+490 PKGNG
-495 LANADALPVAST
+495 LAETENLPLAST
-507 FLNKGIFIAE
+507 FLTKSIFVAVE
-517 PPWSGNSSTESRP
+517 PYVEGTSMSSEFD
-530 PTVKHGMIS
+530 HGLIT
-539 ANLHSCISDYRFGED
+539 ATLHSSAFDYRFGDEM
-554 LIWYPEV
+554 IWYEEV
-561 TEIYP
+561 TETFA
-566 EGKRVHRFDKPEPNN
+566 EGKRVHRFEKAEQNDCGMDLMQGTAPGILNTVFSPSLHET
-581 VNLEYMGGAVP
+581 A
-592 VTLNSVFASSIY
+592 TLSYAGQPGN
-604 ETEALTYSG
+604 
-613 VDGSYRLVE
+613 YRLVE
-622 KEENSYSGV
+622 KTESHYSGMP
-631 TEGKG
+631 EGG
-636 SSGLLIR
+636 PFYGTLIK
-643 RKEMQGLGAPKAPDF
+643 RKKLQGFGIETMPDF
-658 DESLE
+658 DEKLYVYSPPLGTMYYRYDYE
-663 VLTILYNGME
+663 EGEIYMVDRYTINA
-673 QNSVSYSYNEGQ
+673 
-685 IYSVNSYYISPTVI
+685 ISI

-710 AEGDSIRECE
+710 AEGDSIRDCE
-720 AYEYVSGTGLIS
+720 EYEYVRGTGLML
-732 AKTVSR
+732 AKTVSC
-738 GGSYRI
+738 GGHDSL

-751 EGQSQ
+751 EGQAQ
-756 AIAMK
+756 ATATAMK
-761 NANVVGVVTG
+761 TANVVGVVTG
-771 VKERFG
+771 VKERYG

-794 SSLFRTQGIRT
+794 RSLFRTQSIRT

-811 SAWHTLKTYTW
+811 SAWRTLKKYSW
-822 NDKSGTDAD
+822 NDKVSTDAD
-831 DKIFGTL
+831 AKIFGTL

-853 DDTGLY
+853 DSSGLY
-859 PVKQK
+859 PIAQK
-864 TGHLVSQA
+864 TGNLLTSRA
-872 EWEHLVGVKSLTDA
+872 EWKPLVGVKSLTDP
-886 SGLKEEYTYDPAG
+886 SGLKEEYLYDSVG
-899 RLSSVSLNGR
+899 RLSLVSLSGR
-909 KMTTH
+909 RMCEYEYSIRSNIPHLPNSVTTR
-914 NYLIHSIGPGI
+914 
-925 PNCVITSKYLD
+925 KYLGQ
-936 ASKFIGSTTIF
+936 SKSVGTKTIF
-947 DGLGRAK
+947 DNLGRGT
-954 LDATMQTSGAS
+954 LDVTMQTSGAS
-965 AVLTEYDRMGRPF
+965 AVLTEYDRMGRPS

-986 SDLSPTESE
+986 SDLLPTESE
-995 TKSAAASRYGTSNA
+995 TKSAVESRYGTSNA

-1014 YEASPRSLVLATT
+1014 YEASPRSFVLATT

-1062 EDGLRQNGPR
+1062 EDGLRPNGPR
-1072 TAGSLRIER
+1072 TASSLRIER
-1081 TVDEDGIVTE
+1081 TVDEDSIVTE

-1124 PPGAEAGGSRSSATM
+1124 PPGAESGGSRSSVTM

-1201 VLDATISDAEAMSL
+1201 VFDAMISDAEAMSL
-1215 GNACRTATFKGSE
+1215 GNACRTATFKGPE

-1238 TLEINLA
+1238 TLEINLS
-1245 NAEIVTQR
+1245 NAEVVTQS

-1261 EALGLTDFVFKP
+1261 EALGLKDYGFKP

-1286 GLFNGE
+1286 GTFNGE

-1321 YNFDLSVSEAHTTYD
+1321 YNFDLSVSEVHTTYD

-1364 RDGVAHT
+1364 RDGVAYT
-1371 DSATIKYEYGPTGLL
+1371 DSATIKYEYGPTGLM

-1407 KAETELHPSYGGD
+1407 KAETELKGSAHKND
-1420 KYIERLYYADTK
+1420 YIERLYYADTK

-1449 HAYDYEYDPN
+1449 HAYDYEYDTN
-1459 GFLIDATYSAL
+1459 GFLIDAAYSEL
-1470 PGNDQATGANQ
+1470 PGNTQATGANQ

-1489 SFEYDVRGNVKKIQ
+1489 SFDYDLRGNVTMIR
-1503 RKGVIDRHPSGK
+1503 RKGAVDRHPSGR

-1522 NLEASYTG
+1522 NLKATYTG

-1555 MTAAFDGVRDG
+1555 MTAAYGR
-1566 WINNPD
+1566 INDIGISNPD
-1572 IKIDYAVEVFK
+1572 VGLDYAVEVFK

-1614 TVGGCSV
+1614 TVGGCTV
-1621 KYCRDGFGNLLR
+1621 KYRRDGFGNLLR

-1641 SGKDVKGDMSDRY
+1641 SGTNVKGDMSDRT

-1659 DGHMSVNGTLEMSRF
+1659 DGHVSVNGVLEMSRF
-1674 EGGYFNADGKP
+1674 EGGYFDADGKP

-1701 ETGLGGQPMD
+1701 ETKLGGQPMD

-1716 EPWQEWDWA
+1716 EPWVEWNWA
-1725 RADTYPNFIKNSF
+1725 MADTYPNFIKNRF

-1758 RMYRAPLGRFSTP
+1758 RMYRAPWGRFSTP
-1771 DKKAIDT
+1771 DKKALDT

-1785 YCANNPVNFTDP
+1785 YCACNPINLIDP
-1797 TGMAINMNGFIQ
+1797 TGMIW
-1809 MRDQDINKYADV
+1809 
-1821 IKTDLENIKGLDLS
+1821 
-1835 FDEDGY
+1835 EDP
-1841 LQYSKNGN
+1841 K
-1849 GDANI
+1849 DA
-1854 TVRTDS
+1854 
-1860 NGKSYEAGSSTARK
+1860 
-1874 FLTQMIDSPES
+1874 
-1885 VSIFYAQNGS
+1885 
-1895 ISENNHVGID
+1895 
-1905 PDQVNGFINGAS
+1905 
-1917 KNLDGNTLG
+1917 
-1926 FGMVVLHEMYHTT
+1926 
-1939 LGGDYKHSE
+1939 
-1948 YLQQDMVLMN
+1948 
-1958 MNTIRTEMNNQG
+1958 
-1970 YRFGQRLSYPSK
+1970 QRLSDTIDKRIKSCNDEVAKLNEKLKRTDLSQKSIDKYNNQIADLNDQIGYLEMSKSDIELLGNDQDHIYAFQHIEKGGAHKVYSGSSGNIIIQTSNDATAAHEIAHIRQSLESGGLQFYKGELQNPGIHSSNYHRDISFNEIQAYKIQYSVSDSSLPKTAFSINQINVDFVGSILNTDGKFAYPKIYEYSQ
-1982 VIHGRAYLPF
+1982 YLNDQ
-1992 GYGAASALRRND
+1992 RRNKIVM
-2004 TPASHNLFIST
+2004 P
-2015 KNNNFLF
+2015 

>member
-1 MKRLYSIL
+1 
-9 RIIFIWA
+9 
-16 LVLMNAEGLGA
+16 
-27 ASPVTQPDQ
+27 
-36 DVWPQAPQAYK
+36 
-47 FNEVKMPTPDLAT
+47 MPTPDLAT

-148 LGKSPGL
+148 LGKSTGL

-186 EYKITAASDLSS
+186 EYKVKAASDLSS
-198 ITVSDPTGNV
+198 ITVTDPFGNI
-208 WTYSKAG
+208 WKYSEIG
-215 AQWMTE
+215 AKWMTD
-221 DPVEWGLTSIKL
+221 DPIEWGLTSIKL
-233 ASGRTVTF
+233 TSGRLLQFT
-241 NWTFGAHGSF
+241 WTYGMHGPTG
-251 AGGAY
+251 GGAY
-256 HSYDAFYPNSTSTQ
+256 HSYDVFYSYSLGTS
-270 CDYSQWSGDRNI
+270 CNYDSWNGDRNI
-282 SQSPPASSLNLTGII
+282 QQSPSGISLNLTEVS
-297 FPGGSVSFSYNG
+297 FPGGSVSLSYTG
-309 AKNPTTLNKIQ
+309 GQTAEFLETIS
-320 VKDPSGKEIRTVSFT
+320 VKDSSGSEVRNISFA
-335 YGASPYRHTM
+335 YGDSRVDKKM
-345 LDAVSFSG
+345 LTSVSFSG
-353 GEKWTFDYNSETFS
+353 GEKWTFDYNPETFT

-375 GYYNRKENRQC
+375 GYYNRGTRGRS
-386 SAPKMRLTDPEYG
+386 SAPSMELTDLETPYNKVQIPG
-399 PQGVNIDGSDRSP
+399 LDRSP

-427 PTGGRLK
+427 PTGGKLA

-440 RFEPD
+440 RFEQEYFADDGSIIVPG
-445 STNCYEVQL
+445 
-454 DSDPVLSFGGGLRL
+454 DPKLYFGGGLRL

-478 DPDPQR
+478 DTTPQR

-517 PPWSGNSSTESRP
+517 PPWSGNSGTQSRP
-530 PTVKHGMIS
+530 PTMKHGMVS

-566 EGKRVHRFDKPEPNN
+566 EGKRVHRFDKPEPNV
-581 VNLEYMGGAVP
+581 VNQEYMGGAVP
-592 VTLNSVFASSIY
+592 VMLNSVFASSIY
-604 ETEALTYSG
+604 ETETVTYSG
-613 VDGSYRLVE
+613 HEGDYRRVE
-622 KEENSYSGV
+622 KEEQLYSGSPD
-631 TEGKG
+631 GPG
-636 SSGLLIR
+636 FSGLLIR

-685 IYSVNSYYISPTVI
+685 IYSVNSYYLSPTVI

-751 EGQSQ
+751 EEQSQ

-771 VKERFG
+771 VKELYG
-777 DCSWETRAD
+777 DSSWETRAD

-794 SSLFRTQGIRT
+794 PSLFRTQSIRT

-811 SAWHTLKTYTW
+811 SAWRTLKKYTW
-822 NDKSGTDAD
+822 NTN
-831 DKIFGTL
+831 GTL
-838 ASATDPAGIKTEWTW
+838 ASAIDPTGIKTEWTW
-853 DDTGLY
+853 DNSGLY
-859 PVKQK
+859 PIEQK
-864 TGHLVSQA
+864 TRHLSSRA
-872 EWEHLVGVKSLTDA
+872 EWEPLVGVKSLTDP
-886 SGLKEEYTYDPAG
+886 SGLKEQYSYDDAG
-899 RLSSVSLNGR
+899 RLGSVSVRGR
-909 KMTTH
+909 TLTTYSYSIRS
-914 NYLIHSIGPGI
+914 NIPHS
-925 PNCVITSKYLD
+925 PNSVTTRKYLGP
-936 ASKFIGSTTIF
+936 SKSVRTKTIF
-947 DGLGRAK
+947 DNLGRST

-965 AVLTEYDRMGRPF
+965 AVLTEYDRMGRPS

-995 TKSAAASRYGTSNA
+995 TKSAAESRYGTSNA

-1014 YEASPRSLVLATT
+1014 YEVSPRSLVLATT
-1027 KAGDPWQSEGRSV
+1027 KAGDPWQSEGKSI
-1040 TTRIRTNTYESGE
+1040 TTRIRTNTYEGGE

-1062 EDGLRQNGPR
+1062 DDGLRQNGPR

-1091 TFTDMRGLKVAERHG
+1091 TFTDIRGLKVAERHG

-1111 YVYDDYGDLRYIL
+1111 YVYDNYGDLRYIL
-1124 PPGAEAGGSRSSATM
+1124 PPGAEAGGSRSSVTM

-1154 VLRKAPGMAE
+1154 VLRKAPGMTE

-1215 GNACRTATFKGSE
+1215 GNACHTATFKGPE

-1261 EALGLTDFVFKP
+1261 EALGLKDYGFKP
-1273 LGVEYGSSTGKLT
+1273 LGIEYGSSTGKLT
-1286 GLFNGE
+1286 GMFNGS
-1292 GYEVYYYNPWG
+1292 GYEVYYYNPFG

-1321 YNFDLSVSEAHTTYD
+1321 YNFDLSVSEVHTTYD

-1349 DCGRRT
+1349 DCGRKT

-1371 DSATIKYEYGPTGLL
+1371 DSATIKYEYGPTGLM

-1407 KAETELHPSYGGD
+1407 KAETELKRSYNGN
-1420 KYIERLYYADTK
+1420 YVERLYYADTK

-1439 GFVSRKEWQK
+1439 GFVSCKEWQR
-1449 HAYDYEYDPN
+1449 HAYDYDYDAN
-1459 GFLIDATYSAL
+1459 GFLKKAVYSEL
-1470 PGNDQATGANQ
+1470 PGNTQATGANQ
-1481 GVKFDRSV
+1481 GVRFDRSV

-1503 RKGVIDRHPSGK
+1503 RKGAIDRHPSGK
-1515 LTFGLLD
+1515 LTFGLID
-1522 NLEASYTG
+1522 NLEATYTG

-1546 GTLQTNDMD
+1546 GTLEANDMD

-1566 WINNPD
+1566 WISNPD
-1572 IKIDYAVEVFK
+1572 IKLDYAVEVFK

-1588 AGRLVSDDSRNVTD
+1588 AARLISDDSRNVTD

-1621 KYCRDGFGNLLR
+1621 KYRRDGSGNLLS
-1633 AEYSTPDG
+1633 AEYTTPDG
-1641 SGKDVKGDMSDRY
+1641 SGKDVKGDMSDRT

-1659 DGHMSVNGTLEMSRF
+1659 DGHMAVNGTLEMSRF
-1674 EGGYFNADGKP
+1674 EGGYFDAEGNP

-1716 EPWQEWDWA
+1716 EPWQEWDWTL
-1725 RADTYPNFIKNSF
+1725 ADTYPSFIKNRF

-1785 YCANNPVNFTDP
+1785 YCANNPVNAIDP
-1797 TGMAINMNGFIQ
+1797 DGNLLIFINGHIDFG
-1809 MRDQDINKYADV
+1809 APP
-1821 IKTDLENIKGLDLS
+1821 
-1835 FDEDGY
+1835 
-1841 LQYSKNGN
+1841 
-1849 GDANI
+1849 A
-1854 TVRTDS
+1854 
-1860 NGKSYEAGSSTARK
+1860 GKSYW
-1874 FLTQMIDSPES
+1874 
-1885 VSIFYAQNGS
+1885 
-1895 ISENNHVGID
+1895 NNSF
-1905 PDQVNGFINGAS
+1905 VNGAMEYFSDRKIFFSDRDYGKFSSARGRTAAGYEYAKETYPTWKAHMDKGETFKLISHSMGAAFS
-1917 KNLDGNTLG
+1917 KG
-1926 FGMVVLHEMYHTT
+1926 VEKYIKEM
-1939 LGGDYKHSE
+1939 GGDVTYNVM
-1948 YLQQDMVLMN
+1948 LN
-1958 MNTIRTEMNNQG
+1958 
-1970 YRFGQRLSYPSK
+1970 SYQ
-1982 VIHGRAYLPF
+1982 IDDID
-1992 GYGAASALRRND
+1992 N
-2004 TPASHNLFIST
+2004 T
-2015 KNNNFLF
+2015 KNNGTFDIDYKNTNDPVIRGLDDWFGTEDLKNADLKIREKSDLDSGEIHRTPINKGRSFWKTLIKLHKPIIDQNTNK

>member
-1 MKRLYSIL
+1 MKRLRSVLHLLSLWIL
-9 RIIFIWA
+9 VHTNVA
-16 LVLMNAEGLGA
+16 VLHAF
-27 ASPVTQPDQ
+27 SPVTQPEQ

-60 GAVNLSIPLY
+60 GAVNLGIPLY

-186 EYKITAASDLSS
+186 EYKVKAASDLSS
-198 ITVSDPTGNV
+198 ITVTDPFGNI
-208 WTYSKAG
+208 WKYSEIG
-215 AQWMTE
+215 AKWMTE
-221 DPVEWGLTSIKL
+221 DPVEWGLSSIKL
-233 ASGRTVTF
+233 PSGRLLQFT
-241 NWTFGAHGSF
+241 WTYGFHGATG
-251 AGGAY
+251 GGAY
-256 HSYDAFYPNSTSTQ
+256 HSYDAFYS
-270 CDYSQWSGDRNI
+270 YSSGINCNYDSWNGDRNI
-282 SQSPPASSLNLTGII
+282 QQSPSGISLNLTKVT
-297 FPGGSVSFSYNG
+297 FPGGSVSLSYTG
-309 AKNPTTLNKIQ
+309 GKTAEFLETIS
-320 VKDPSGKEIRTVSFT
+320 VRDSSGSEVRNISFA
-335 YGASPYRHTM
+335 YGDSGVDDKM
-345 LDAVSFSG
+345 LTSVSFSG
-353 GEKWTFDYNSETFS
+353 GEKWTFEYNPETFS

-375 GYYNRKENRQC
+375 GYYNRGTRGRS
-386 SAPKMRLTDPEYG
+386 SAPAMRLTGLETSYNQVHIP
-399 PQGVNIDGSDRSP
+399 GSDRSP
-412 SEQYMKA
+412 SERYMKA

-427 PTGGRLK
+427 PTGGKLA

-440 RFEPD
+440 RFEQEDFADDGSIIVPG
-445 STNCYEVQL
+445 NPKLY
-454 DSDPVLSFGGGLRL
+454 FGGGLRL

-478 DPDPQR
+478 DTTPQR

-490 TDGNG
+490 TNGNG
-495 LANADALPVAST
+495 LANADVLPLAST
-507 FLNKGIFIAE
+507 FLTQSIYVAM
-517 PPWSGNSSTESRP
+517 PPQGGQGSEVHVPDYVR
-530 PTVKHGMIS
+530 HGLVS
-539 ANLHSCISDYRFGED
+539 ANLHSSISDYRFGD
-554 LIWYPEV
+554 DPIWYSEV

-566 EGKRVHRFDKPEPNN
+566 EGKTVHRFDKPEPNEI
-581 VNLEYMGGAVP
+581 NLVPKHGAAP
-592 VTLNSVFASSIY
+592 YLLTTVFTPGVY
-604 ETEALTYSG
+604 ETETLTYSG
-613 VDGSYRLVE
+613 VDGSYSLVE
-622 KEENSYSGV
+622 KVENVYSGASE
-631 TEGKG
+631 TGRF
-636 SSGLLIR
+636 SSCLIK
-643 RKEMQGLGAPKAPDF
+643 RKEMQGLHGQTAPDF
-658 DESLE
+658 DEN
-663 VLTILYNGME
+663 LY
-673 QNSVSYSYNEGQ
+673 VSTPDYGKYGYNEGQ
-685 IYSVNSYYISPTVI
+685 IYDVHPYSIDGMVI

-710 AEGDSIRECE
+710 AEGDSIRQSE
-720 AYEYVSGTGLIS
+720 AYEYVSGTGLMR

-738 GGSYRI
+738 GSHDRI

-756 AIAMK
+756 AIAVAMK

-771 VKERFG
+771 VKELYG
-777 DCSWETRAD
+777 DSSWETRAD

-794 SSLFRTQGIRT
+794 RSLFRTQSIRT

-811 SAWHTLKTYTW
+811 SAWRTLKKYTW
-822 NDKSGTDAD
+822 NTN
-831 DKIFGTL
+831 GTL
-838 ASATDPAGIKTEWTW
+838 ASAIDPTGIKTEWTW
-853 DDTGLY
+853 DNSGLY
-859 PVKQK
+859 PIEQK
-864 TGHLVSQA
+864 TRHLSSRA
-872 EWEHLVGVKSLTDA
+872 EWEPLVGVKSLTDP
-886 SGLKEEYTYDPAG
+886 SGLKEQYSYDDAG
-899 RLSSVSLNGR
+899 RLGSVSVRGR
-909 KMTTH
+909 TLTTY
-914 NYLIHSIGPGI
+914 NYSIRSNI
-925 PNCVITSKYLD
+925 PHLPNSVITRKYLGQ
-936 ASKFIGSTTIF
+936 SKSVGTKTIF
-947 DGLGRAK
+947 DGLGRGT
-954 LDATMQTSGAS
+954 LDVTMQTSGAS
-965 AVLTEYDRMGRPF
+965 AVLTEYDRMGRLS

-1027 KAGDPWQSEGRSV
+1027 KAGDPWQSEGKSI

-1062 EDGLRQNGPR
+1062 EDGLRPNGPR
-1072 TAGSLRIER
+1072 TAGTLRIER

-1091 TFTDMRGLKVAERHG
+1091 TFTDMRGIKVAERHG

-1124 PPGAEAGGSRSSATM
+1124 PPGAEAGGSRSSVTM

-1215 GNACRTATFKGSE
+1215 GNACHTATFKGPE

-1261 EALGLTDFVFKP
+1261 EALGLKDYGFKP

-1303 LECQRVAS
+1303 LECQREAS

-1321 YNFDLSVSEAHTTYD
+1321 YNFDLSVSEVHTTYD
-1336 GLYPDRDVYYSYD
+1336 GLYPDRDIYYSYD

-1371 DSATIKYEYGPTGLL
+1371 DSATIKYEYGPTGLM

-1432 AAHPRYN
+1432 SAHPRYN

-1459 GFLIDATYSAL
+1459 GFLTDATYSEL
-1470 PGNDQATGANQ
+1470 PGNTQATGTNQ

-1489 SFEYDVRGNVKKIQ
+1489 SLEYDVRGNVKKIQ
-1503 RKGVIDRHPSGK
+1503 RKGAIDRHPSGK
-1515 LTFGLLD
+1515 LTFGLID
-1522 NLEASYTG
+1522 NLEAKYMG
-1530 NRLTR
+1530 NRLT
-1535 MTRPVSLSSDV
+1535 SLTKPLILKLDES
-1546 GTLQTNDMD
+1546 GLQTNDMD
-1555 MTAAFDGVRDG
+1555 MTAAFDVSSDIGISV
-1566 WINNPD
+1566 PD
-1572 IKIDYAVEVFK
+1572 IKRDIAVVISQ

-1588 AGRLVSDDSRNVTD
+1588 AGRLVSDESRNVID

-1621 KYCRDGFGNLLR
+1621 KYRRDGLGNLLS
-1633 AEYSTPDG
+1633 AEYTTPDG
-1641 SGKDVKGDMSDRY
+1641 SGKDVKGDMSDRT

-1659 DGHMSVNGTLEMSRF
+1659 DGHVSVNGTLEMSRF
-1674 EGGYFNADGKP
+1674 EGGYFNAEGKP
-1685 HYYLTDYQG
+1685 YYYLTDYQG

-1701 ETGLGGQPMD
+1701 KYGVSRQGMD

-1716 EPWQEWDWA
+1716 EPWVEWDWTL
-1725 RADTYPNFIKNSF
+1725 ADTYPTFNKNRF

-1748 FGLGLYNFEA
+1748 FGLRLYNFEA
-1758 RMYRAPLGRFSTP
+1758 RMYRAQLGRFSTP

-1785 YCANNPVNFTDP
+1785 YCSCNPVN
-1797 TGMAINMNGFIQ
+1797 A
-1809 MRDQDINKYADV
+1809 
-1821 IKTDLENIKGLDLS
+1821 
-1835 FDEDGY
+1835 
-1841 LQYSKNGN
+1841 
-1849 GDANI
+1849 
-1854 TVRTDS
+1854 
-1860 NGKSYEAGSSTARK
+1860 
-1874 FLTQMIDSPES
+1874 
-1885 VSIFYAQNGS
+1885 
-1895 ISENNHVGID
+1895 ID
-1905 PDQVNGFINGAS
+1905 PDGNVVIFINGMHNGSGGSSEYWGGMDTFLLQEIRDNKVIYYDGACGGFNNTKQGIRCTTTPSAPVVWFDSSETNLSVDYRINEGMKKGYGEAS
-1917 KNLDGNTLG
+1917 TIMKCLSNDETIKFVSHSMGAAYTKGFIKGMQNYIDKYNSSHPKSTVDLSNIIEFELDLAPFQPQNQRAAKGIRTLVIQHEYDAVAG
-1926 FGMVVLHEMYHTT
+1926 FGDMPGSQTVVTHQQIPWWKFWFIGTSEHSISIFFDDIKRVFPKMVNA
-1939 LGGDYKHSE
+1939 GS
-1948 YLQQDMVLMN
+1948 
-1958 MNTIRTEMNNQG
+1958 NQ
-1970 YRFGQRLSYPSK
+1970 
-1982 VIHGRAYLPF
+1982 
-1992 GYGAASALRRND
+1992 
-2004 TPASHNLFIST
+2004 
-2015 KNNNFLF
+2015 

>member
-27 ASPVTQPDQ
+27 ASPVTQPEQ

-60 GAVNLSIPLY
+60 GAANLSIPLY

-129 SPSDID
+129 AVSEID

-142 MVNKSF
+142 MVNKNF
-148 LGKSPGL
+148 LHKSTGL

-178 VIRTPGHE
+178 VIKTPGHE
-186 EYKITAASDLSS
+186 EYKVKAASDLSS
-198 ITVSDPTGNV
+198 ITVTDPFGRV
-208 WTYSKAG
+208 WTFSKAG
-215 AQWMTE
+215 AQWMASDTI
-221 DPVEWGLTSIKL
+221 EWGLTSIKI
-233 ASGRTVTF
+233 ASGKTVTF
-241 NWTFGAHGSF
+241 GWTFGAHGSF

-256 HSYDAFYPNSTSTQ
+256 HSYDAFYPNSPSTQ
-270 CDYSQWSGDRNI
+270 CDYSQWNGDRNMQ
-282 SQSPPASSLNLTGII
+282 QSPSGISLNLTEIR
-297 FPGGSVSFSYNG
+297 FPGGTVSFSYNG
-309 AKNPTTLNKIQ
+309 VKDPTTLDKIQ
-320 VKDPSGKEIRTVSFT
+320 VKDSSGKEIRTVSFI

-399 PQGVNIDGSDRSP
+399 PQGVLIPGSDRSP

-468 SSMTLSEGSD
+468 SSMTLSEGPD

-495 LANADALPVAST
+495 LANADALPVASS

-517 PPWSGNSSTESRP
+517 PPWSGNSGTQSRP
-530 PTVKHGMIS
+530 PTMKHGMVS
-539 ANLHSCISDYRFGED
+539 ANLHSSAFDYRFGED

-561 TEIYP
+561 TEICS
-566 EGKRVHRFDKPEPNN
+566 EGKRVHRFEKPEPNII
-581 VNLEYMGGAVP
+581 NLDPMHGAVP
-592 VTLNSVFASSIY
+592 ITLNSVFASSIY

-613 VDGSYRLVE
+613 DDGNYRLVE

-631 TEGKG
+631 TEGTG

-643 RKEMQGLGAPKAPDF
+643 RKEMQGLGAPTAPDF
-658 DESLE
+658 DESLC
-663 VLTILYNGME
+663 VSAILYNGME

-685 IYSVNSYYISPTVI
+685 IYSVNRYYISTTVI

-710 AEGDSIRECE
+710 ADGDSIRECE
-720 AYEYVSGTGLIS
+720 EYEYVRGTGLMH

-738 GGSYRI
+738 GGHDSL

-751 EGQSQ
+751 EGQAQ
-756 AIAMK
+756 ATATAMK
-761 NANVVGVVTG
+761 TANVVGVVTG
-771 VKERFG
+771 VKERYG

-794 SSLFRTQGIRT
+794 RSLFRTQSIRT

-811 SAWHTLKTYTW
+811 SAWRTLKKYTW
-822 NDKSGTDAD
+822 NDKVSTDAD
-831 DKIFGTL
+831 AKIFGTL

-853 DDTGLY
+853 DSNGLY
-859 PVKQK
+859 PIAQK
-864 TGHLVSQA
+864 TGNLLTSRA
-872 EWEHLVGVKSLTDA
+872 EWKPLVGVKSLTDP
-886 SGLKEEYTYDPAG
+886 SGLKEEYLYDSVG
-899 RLSSVSLNGR
+899 RLSLVSLSGR
-909 KMTTH
+909 RMCEYEYSIRS
-914 NYLIHSIGPGI
+914 NIPHS
-925 PNCVITSKYLD
+925 PNSVITKKYLNP
-936 ASKFIGSTTIF
+936 SKSVRTKTIF
-947 DGLGRAK
+947 DNLGRVT
-954 LDATMQTSGAS
+954 LDVTMQPSGAS
-965 AVLTEYDRMGRPF
+965 AVLTEYDRMGRPS

-1040 TTRIRTNTYESGE
+1040 TTRIRTNTYEGGE

-1072 TAGSLRIER
+1072 TAGTLRIER

-1124 PPGAEAGGSRSSATM
+1124 PPGAEAGGSRSSVTM

-1154 VLRKAPGMAE
+1154 ISRKSPGMAE

-1201 VLDATISDAEAMSL
+1201 VLDAKITDAVAMSL
-1215 GNACRTATFKGSE
+1215 GNACRTATFKGPE
-1228 GEVQDFSITP
+1228 GDVKDFSITP

-1245 NAEIVTQR
+1245 NAEVVTQR

-1261 EALGLTDFVFKP
+1261 EALGLKDYGFKP
-1273 LGVEYGSSTGKLT
+1273 LGVEYGSSIGKQT

-1321 YNFDLSVSEAHTTYD
+1321 YNFDLSVSEVHTTYD

-1432 AAHPRYN
+1432 SAHPRYN

-1459 GFLIDATYSAL
+1459 GFLIDAAYSEL

-1489 SFEYDVRGNVKKIQ
+1489 SFEYDIRGNVKKIQ
-1503 RKGVIDRHPSGK
+1503 RKGAIDRHPSGK
-1515 LTFGLLD
+1515 LTFGLID
-1522 NLEASYTG
+1522 NLEAAYTG

-1535 MTRPVSLSSDV
+1535 LTRPMSLSSRRASFRR
-1546 GTLQTNDMD
+1546 TT
-1555 MTAAFDGVRDG
+1555 
-1566 WINNPD
+1566 WI
-1572 IKIDYAVEVFK
+1572 
-1583 PKYDA
+1583 
-1588 AGRLVSDDSRNVTD
+1588 
-1602 AVYDN
+1602 
-1607 NGYLTEV
+1607 
-1614 TVGGCSV
+1614 
-1621 KYCRDGFGNLLR
+1621 
-1633 AEYSTPDG
+1633 
-1641 SGKDVKGDMSDRY
+1641 
-1654 VLYDG
+1654 
-1659 DGHMSVNGTLEMSRF
+1659 
-1674 EGGYFNADGKP
+1674 
-1685 HYYLTDYQG
+1685 
-1694 NVVRVID
+1694 
-1701 ETGLGGQPMD
+1701 
-1711 YYPYG
+1711 
-1716 EPWQEWDWA
+1716 
-1725 RADTYPNFIKNSF
+1725 
-1738 LYGGKERITQ
+1738 
-1748 FGLGLYNFEA
+1748 
-1758 RMYRAPLGRFSTP
+1758 
-1771 DKKAIDT
+1771 
-1778 PWLSPFA
+1778 
-1785 YCANNPVNFTDP
+1785 
-1797 TGMAINMNGFIQ
+1797 
-1809 MRDQDINKYADV
+1809 
-1821 IKTDLENIKGLDLS
+1821 
-1835 FDEDGY
+1835 
-1841 LQYSKNGN
+1841 
-1849 GDANI
+1849 
-1854 TVRTDS
+1854 
-1860 NGKSYEAGSSTARK
+1860 
-1874 FLTQMIDSPES
+1874 
-1885 VSIFYAQNGS
+1885 
-1895 ISENNHVGID
+1895 
-1905 PDQVNGFINGAS
+1905 
-1917 KNLDGNTLG
+1917 
-1926 FGMVVLHEMYHTT
+1926 
-1939 LGGDYKHSE
+1939 
-1948 YLQQDMVLMN
+1948 
-1958 MNTIRTEMNNQG
+1958 
-1970 YRFGQRLSYPSK
+1970 
-1982 VIHGRAYLPF
+1982 
-1992 GYGAASALRRND
+1992 
-2004 TPASHNLFIST
+2004 
-2015 KNNNFLF
+2015 

>member
-1 MKRLYSIL
+1 MKRLRSIL
-9 RIIFIWA
+9 HLISLWI
-16 LVLMNAEGLGA
+16 LVHTNVAMLHAF
-27 ASPVTQPDQ
+27 SPVTQPEQ

-60 GAVNLSIPLY
+60 GAVNLGIPLY

-186 EYKITAASDLSS
+186 EYKVKAASDLSS
-198 ITVSDPTGNV
+198 ITVTDPFGNI
-208 WTYSKAG
+208 WKYSEIG
-215 AQWMTE
+215 AKWMTD
-221 DPVEWGLTSIKL
+221 DPIEWGLTSIKL
-233 ASGRTVTF
+233 TSGRLLQFT
-241 NWTFGAHGSF
+241 WTYGMHGPTG
-251 AGGAY
+251 GGAY
-256 HSYDAFYPNSTSTQ
+256 HSYDAFYS
-270 CDYSQWSGDRNI
+270 YSSGVNCNYDSWNGDRNI
-282 SQSPPASSLNLTGII
+282 QQSPSGISLNLTKVT
-297 FPGGSVSFSYNG
+297 FPGGSVSLSYTG
-309 AKNPTTLNKIQ
+309 GKTAEFLKTITVQ
-320 VKDPSGKEIRTVSFT
+320 DSSGSEVRNISFA
-335 YGASPYRHTM
+335 YGDSGVDKKM
-345 LDAVSFSG
+345 LTSVSFSG
-353 GEKWTFDYNSETFS
+353 GEKWTFEYNPETFS

-386 SAPKMRLTDPEYG
+386 SAPTMRLTDPEYG

-454 DSDPVLSFGGGLRL
+454 DSDPVLYFGGGLRL

-478 DPDPQR
+478 DLDPQR

-517 PPWSGNSSTESRP
+517 PPWSGNSGTQSRP
-530 PTVKHGMIS
+530 PTMKHGMVS

-561 TEIYP
+561 TEIYS

-581 VNLEYMGGAVP
+581 VNMEYMGGAVP

-604 ETEALTYSG
+604 ETEALIYSG

-631 TEGKG
+631 TEGTG

-643 RKEMQGLGAPKAPDF
+643 RKEMQGLGAPTTPDF
-658 DESLE
+658 DESLS
-663 VLTILYNGME
+663 VSAILYNGME

-685 IYSVNSYYISPTVI
+685 IYSVNSYYLSPTVI
-699 RLDERIVTTYT
+699 RLDERIVTTDT

-771 VKERFG
+771 VKERYG

-794 SSLFRTQGIRT
+794 RSLFRTQSIRT

-811 SAWHTLKTYTW
+811 SAWRTLKKYSW
-822 NDKSGTDAD
+822 NDKVSTDAD
-831 DKIFGTL
+831 AKIFGTL

-853 DDTGLY
+853 DSSGLY
-859 PVKQK
+859 PIAQK
-864 TGHLVSQA
+864 TGNLLTSRA
-872 EWEHLVGVKSLTDA
+872 EWKPLVGVKSLTDP
-886 SGLKEEYTYDPAG
+886 SGLKEEYLYDSVG
-899 RLSSVSLNGR
+899 RLSLVSLSGR
-909 KMTTH
+909 RMCEYEYSIRS
-914 NYLIHSIGPGI
+914 NIPHS
-925 PNCVITSKYLD
+925 PNSVITRKYLGQ
-936 ASKFIGSTTIF
+936 SKSVGTKTIF
-947 DGLGRAK
+947 DGLGRGT
-954 LDATMQTSGAS
+954 LDVTMQTSGAS
-965 AVLTEYDRMGRPF
+965 AVLTEYDRMGRLS

-1027 KAGDPWQSEGRSV
+1027 KAGDPWQSEGKSI

-1062 EDGLRQNGPR
+1062 EDGLRPNGPR

-1091 TFTDMRGLKVAERHG
+1091 TFTDMRGIKVAERHG

-1124 PPGAEAGGSRSSATM
+1124 PPGAEAGGSRSSVTM

-1183 ADGVWR
+1183 ADGV
-1189 LFFYDGCGREVM
+1189 
-1201 VLDATISDAEAMSL
+1201 
-1215 GNACRTATFKGSE
+1215 
-1228 GEVQDFSITP
+1228 
-1238 TLEINLA
+1238 
-1245 NAEIVTQR
+1245 
-1253 FYDTYYFR
+1253 
-1261 EALGLTDFVFKP
+1261 
-1273 LGVEYGSSTGKLT
+1273 
-1286 GLFNGE
+1286 
-1292 GYEVYYYNPWG
+1292 
-1303 LECQRVAS
+1303 
-1311 GFNVGRRTTK
+1311 
-1321 YNFDLSVSEAHTTYD
+1321 
-1336 GLYPDRDVYYSYD
+1336 
-1349 DCGRRT
+1349 
-1355 QMLVTEHRT
+1355 
-1364 RDGVAHT
+1364 
-1371 DSATIKYEYGPTGLL
+1371 
-1386 EAVVMGPSRKKITYD
+1386 
-1401 IHGWQL
+1401 
-1407 KAETELHPSYGGD
+1407 
-1420 KYIERLYYADTK
+1420 
-1432 AAHPRYN
+1432 
-1439 GFVSRKEWQK
+1439 
-1449 HAYDYEYDPN
+1449 
-1459 GFLIDATYSAL
+1459 
-1470 PGNDQATGANQ
+1470 
-1481 GVKFDRSV
+1481 
-1489 SFEYDVRGNVKKIQ
+1489 
-1503 RKGVIDRHPSGK
+1503 
-1515 LTFGLLD
+1515 
-1522 NLEASYTG
+1522 
-1530 NRLTR
+1530 
-1535 MTRPVSLSSDV
+1535 
-1546 GTLQTNDMD
+1546 
-1555 MTAAFDGVRDG
+1555 
-1566 WINNPD
+1566 
-1572 IKIDYAVEVFK
+1572 
-1583 PKYDA
+1583 
-1588 AGRLVSDDSRNVTD
+1588 
-1602 AVYDN
+1602 
-1607 NGYLTEV
+1607 
-1614 TVGGCSV
+1614 
-1621 KYCRDGFGNLLR
+1621 
-1633 AEYSTPDG
+1633 
-1641 SGKDVKGDMSDRY
+1641 
-1654 VLYDG
+1654 
-1659 DGHMSVNGTLEMSRF
+1659 
-1674 EGGYFNADGKP
+1674 
-1685 HYYLTDYQG
+1685 
-1694 NVVRVID
+1694 
-1701 ETGLGGQPMD
+1701 
-1711 YYPYG
+1711 
-1716 EPWQEWDWA
+1716 
-1725 RADTYPNFIKNSF
+1725 
-1738 LYGGKERITQ
+1738 
-1748 FGLGLYNFEA
+1748 
-1758 RMYRAPLGRFSTP
+1758 
-1771 DKKAIDT
+1771 
-1778 PWLSPFA
+1778 
-1785 YCANNPVNFTDP
+1785 
-1797 TGMAINMNGFIQ
+1797 
-1809 MRDQDINKYADV
+1809 
-1821 IKTDLENIKGLDLS
+1821 
-1835 FDEDGY
+1835 
-1841 LQYSKNGN
+1841 
-1849 GDANI
+1849 
-1854 TVRTDS
+1854 
-1860 NGKSYEAGSSTARK
+1860 
-1874 FLTQMIDSPES
+1874 
-1885 VSIFYAQNGS
+1885 
-1895 ISENNHVGID
+1895 
-1905 PDQVNGFINGAS
+1905 
-1917 KNLDGNTLG
+1917 
-1926 FGMVVLHEMYHTT
+1926 
-1939 LGGDYKHSE
+1939 
-1948 YLQQDMVLMN
+1948 
-1958 MNTIRTEMNNQG
+1958 
-1970 YRFGQRLSYPSK
+1970 
-1982 VIHGRAYLPF
+1982 
-1992 GYGAASALRRND
+1992 
-2004 TPASHNLFIST
+2004 
-2015 KNNNFLF
+2015 

>member
-1 MKRLYSIL
+1 MKRLRSIL
-9 RIIFIWA
+9 HLISLWI
-16 LVLMNAEGLGA
+16 LVHTNVAMLHAF
-27 ASPVTQPDQ
+27 SPVTQPEQ

-60 GAVNLSIPLY
+60 GAVNLGIPLY

-161 FTINLA
+161 LTINLA

-178 VIRTPGHE
+178 IIRTPGHE
-186 EYKITAASDLSS
+186 EYKVKAASDLSS
-198 ITVSDPTGNV
+198 ITVTDPFGNI
-208 WTYSKAG
+208 WKYSEIG
-215 AQWMTE
+215 AKWMTE
-221 DPVEWGLTSIKL
+221 DPVEWGLSSIKI
-233 ASGRTVTF
+233 ASGKTITF
-241 NWTFGAHGSF
+241 SWTFGAHGSF

-256 HSYDAFYPNSTSTQ
+256 HSYDAFYPASPSTQ
-270 CDYSQWSGDRNI
+270 CDYSQWNGNRNI
-282 SQSPPASSLNLTGII
+282 SQTPPASSLNLTEIV
-297 FPGGSVSFSYNG
+297 FPGGTVSFSYNG
-309 AKNPTTLNKIQ
+309 VKDPTTLNKMQ
-320 VKDPSGKEIRTVSFT
+320 VKDSSGKEIKTVSFT

-345 LDAVSFSG
+345 LDAVSFTG
-353 GEKWTFDYNSETFS
+353 GEKWTFDYNPETFS

-386 SAPKMRLTDPEYG
+386 SAPTMRLTGPDFA

-427 PTGGRLK
+427 PTGGRLSF
-434 LEYEAH
+434 EYEAH
-440 RFEPD
+440 RFDEEYFAD
-445 STNCYEVQL
+445 DGIIVL
-454 DSDPVLSFGGGLRL
+454 GDPKLYLGGGLRL

-478 DPDPQR
+478 DTTPQC

-495 LANADALPVAST
+495 LANADVLPLAST
-507 FLNKGIFIAE
+507 FLTQSIYVAM
-517 PPWSGNSSTESRP
+517 PPQGAQGSEVHVPDYVR
-530 PTVKHGMIS
+530 HGLVS
-539 ANLHSCISDYRFGED
+539 ANLHSSISDYRFGD
-554 LIWYPEV
+554 DPIWYSEV

-566 EGKRVHRFDKPEPNN
+566 EGKTVHRFDKPEPNEI
-581 VNLEYMGGAVP
+581 NLVPKHGAAP
-592 VTLNSVFASSIY
+592 YLLTTVFTPGVY
-604 ETEALTYSG
+604 ETETLTYSG
-613 VDGSYRLVE
+613 VDGSYSLVE
-622 KEENSYSGV
+622 KVENVYSGASE
-631 TEGKG
+631 TGRF
-636 SSGLLIR
+636 SSCLIK
-643 RKEMQGLGAPKAPDF
+643 RKEMQGLHGQTAPDF
-658 DESLE
+658 DEN
-663 VLTILYNGME
+663 LY
-673 QNSVSYSYNEGQ
+673 VSTPDYGKYGYNEGQ
-685 IYSVNSYYISPTVI
+685 IYDVHPYSIDGMVI

-710 AEGDSIRECE
+710 AEGDSIRQSE
-720 AYEYVSGTGLIS
+720 AYEYVRGTGLIS

-738 GGSYRI
+738 GGHDRF

-771 VKERFG
+771 VKERYG
-777 DCSWETRAD
+777 DSSWETHAD

-794 SSLFRTQGIRT
+794 PSLFRTQSIRT

-811 SAWHTLKTYTW
+811 SAWRTLKKYTW
-822 NDKSGTDAD
+822 NTN
-831 DKIFGTL
+831 GTL
-838 ASATDPAGIKTEWTW
+838 ASAIDPTGIKTEWTW
-853 DDTGLY
+853 DNTGLY
-859 PVKQK
+859 PIEQK
-864 TGHLVSQA
+864 TRHLSSRA
-872 EWEHLVGVKSLTDA
+872 EWEPLVGVKSITDP
-886 SGLKEEYTYDPAG
+886 SGLKEQYSYDAAG
-899 RLSSVSLNGR
+899 RLGSVSVRGR
-909 KMTTH
+909 TLTTY
-914 NYLIHSIGPGI
+914 NYSIRSNIPHS
-925 PNCVITSKYLD
+925 PNSVITRKYLGQ
-936 ASKFIGSTTIF
+936 SKSVRTKTIF
-947 DGLGRAK
+947 DGLGRGT
-954 LDATMQTSGAS
+954 LDVTMQPSGAS
-965 AVLTEYDRMGRPF
+965 AVLTEYDRMGRPS

-995 TKSAAASRYGTSNA
+995 TKSAAESRYGTSNA

-1040 TTRIRTNTYESGE
+1040 TTRIRTNTYEGGE

-1062 EDGLRQNGPR
+1062 EDGLRPNGPG
-1072 TAGSLRIER
+1072 TAGTLRIER

-1124 PPGAEAGGSRSSATM
+1124 PPGAEVGGSRSSMTM

-1215 GNACRTATFKGSE
+1215 GNACRTATFKGPE

-1245 NAEIVTQR
+1245 NAESVTQR

-1261 EALGLTDFVFKP
+1261 ETLGLTDFVFKP
-1273 LGVEYGSSTGKLT
+1273 LGIDYGSSTGKLT
-1286 GLFNGE
+1286 GLFNGS
-1292 GYEVYYYNPWG
+1292 GYEVYYYNPFG

-1321 YNFDLSVSEAHTTYD
+1321 YNFDLSVSEVHTTYD

-1364 RDGVAHT
+1364 RDGVAYT
-1371 DSATIKYEYGPTGLL
+1371 DSATIKYEYGPTGLM

-1401 IHGWQL
+1401 IHGWQV
-1407 KAETELHPSYGGD
+1407 KAETELKRSYNGN
-1420 KYIERLYYADTK
+1420 YVERLYYADTK

-1439 GFVSRKEWQK
+1439 GFVSCKEWQR
-1449 HAYDYEYDPN
+1449 HAYDYEYDAN
-1459 GFLIDATYSAL
+1459 GFLKKAVYSEL
-1470 PGNDQATGANQ
+1470 PGNTQATGANQ
-1481 GVKFDRSV
+1481 GVRFDRSV

-1503 RKGVIDRHPSGK
+1503 RKGAIDRHPSGK
-1515 LTFGLLD
+1515 LIFGLLD
-1522 NLEASYTG
+1522 DIEAAYTG
-1530 NRLTR
+1530 NRLTGYSYQSGIPDATFGR
-1535 MTRPVSLSSDV
+1535 NRVSGITELYDRREDFSGSL
-1546 GTLQTNDMD
+1546 T
-1555 MTAAFDGVRDG
+1555 
-1566 WINNPD
+1566 D
-1572 IKIDYAVEVFK
+1572 I
-1583 PKYDA
+1583 
-1588 AGRLVSDDSRNVTD
+1588 SDDSFTVNYKLGYD
-1602 AVYDN
+1602 ASGRLTGDTSRGVKDAQYDN

-1621 KYCRDGFGNLLR
+1621 KYRRDGLGNLLS
-1633 AEYSTPDG
+1633 AEYTTPDG

-1659 DGHMSVNGTLEMSRF
+1659 DGHMAVNGTLEMSRF
-1674 EGGYFNADGKP
+1674 EGGYFDADGKP

-1716 EPWQEWDWA
+1716 EPWEEWDWA
-1725 RADTYPNFIKNSF
+1725 MADTYPSFIKNRF

-1758 RMYRAPLGRFSTP
+1758 RMYRAQLGRFSTP

-1785 YCANNPVNFTDP
+1785 YCACNPVNLIDP
-1797 TGMAINMNGFIQ
+1797 TGNDIVVLNYTEGQHLAMLIQ
-1809 MRDQDINKYADV
+1809 D
-1821 IKTDLENIKGLDLS
+1821 
-1835 FDEDGY
+1835 
-1841 LQYSKNGN
+1841 KNGKWQYYSIN
-1849 GDANI
+1849 GDKKY
-1854 TVRTDS
+1854 S
-1860 NGKSYEAGSSTARK
+1860 LWSKSSGRPFNDVAVGSW
-1874 FLTQMIDSPES
+1874 DSPEEFMHS
-1885 VSIFYAQNGS
+1885 SYNTATENGKTDKDQNNFDFSEGYQIPTSPEQDSKMREKFTEKAQ
-1895 ISENNHVGID
+1895 
-1905 PDQVNGFINGAS
+1905 
-1917 KNLDGNTLG
+1917 T
-1926 FGMVVLHEMYHTT
+1926 
-1939 LGGDYKHSE
+1939 DY
-1948 YLQQDMVLMN
+1948 
-1958 MNTIRTEMNNQG
+1958 
-1970 YRFGQRLSYPSK
+1970 
-1982 VIHGRAYLPF
+1982 
-1992 GYGAASALRRND
+1992 
-2004 TPASHNLFIST
+2004 NLF
-2015 KNNNFLF
+2015 NNNCATTVQEVMDDAGIPVSEPIVKLSKYPVQTDYGLIDGYKIDKIKYRITMWPKKAFKSIMDANPQGKYIKK

>member
-1 MKRLYSIL
+1 MERLYSIL

-27 ASPVTQPDQ
+27 ASPVTQPEQ

-47 FNEVKMPTPDLAT
+47 FNEVRMPTPDLAT

-110 ITRTV
+110 VTRTV

-129 SPSDID
+129 SPSDIN

-148 LGKSPGL
+148 LGKSTGL

-167 GISFNGILEDG
+167 SISFNGILEDG
-178 VIRTPGHE
+178 VISTPGHE
-186 EYKITAASDLSS
+186 EYKVKAASDLSS
-198 ITVSDPTGNV
+198 ITVTDPTGNI
-208 WTYSKAG
+208 WTYSEIG
-215 AQWMTE
+215 AKWMTE
-221 DPVEWGLTSIKL
+221 DPVEWGLSSIKL
-233 ASGRTVTF
+233 PSGRLLQFT
-241 NWTFGAHGSF
+241 WTYGMHGPTG
-251 AGGAY
+251 GGAY
-256 HSYDAFYPNSTSTQ
+256 HSYDIFYSYSLGTS
-270 CDYSQWSGDRNI
+270 CNYDSWNGDRNI
-282 SQSPPASSLNLTGII
+282 QQSPSGISLNLTKVT
-297 FPGGSVSFSYNG
+297 FPGGSVSLSYTG
-309 AKNPTTLNKIQ
+309 GKTAEFLKTITLQDSSGREVRKIIFAYGDSR
-320 VKDPSGKEIRTVSFT
+320 VDKKMLTSVSFR
-335 YGASPYRHTM
+335 S
-345 LDAVSFSG
+345 
-353 GEKWTFDYNSETFS
+353 GEKWSFDYNPETFT

-375 GYYNRKENRQC
+375 GYYNRGTRGRS
-386 SAPKMRLTDPEYG
+386 SAPAMRLTGLETSYNQVHIP
-399 PQGVNIDGSDRSP
+399 GSDRSP
-412 SEQYMKA
+412 SERYMKA

-427 PTGGRLK
+427 PTGGK
-434 LEYEAH
+434 LALDYEAH
-440 RFEPD
+440 RFEQEDFADDGSIIVPG
-445 STNCYEVQL
+445 
-454 DSDPVLSFGGGLRL
+454 DPKLYFGGGLRL

-478 DPDPQR
+478 DTTPQR

-490 TDGNG
+490 TNGNG

-613 VDGSYRLVE
+613 VDGNYRLVE

-631 TEGKG
+631 TEGTG

-643 RKEMQGLGAPKAPDF
+643 RKEMQGLGAPTAPDF
-658 DESLE
+658 DESLQ

-710 AEGDSIRECE
+710 AEGDSILDCE
-720 AYEYVSGTGLIS
+720 EYEYVRGTGLMH

-738 GGSYRI
+738 GGHDSL

-751 EGQSQ
+751 EGQAQ
-756 AIAMK
+756 ATATAMK
-761 NANVVGVVTG
+761 TANVVGVVTG

-872 EWEHLVGVKSLTDA
+872 EWKPLVGVKSLTDP

-965 AVLTEYDRMGRPF
+965 AVLTEYDCMGRPS

-995 TKSAAASRYGTSNA
+995 TKSAAVSRYGTSNA

-1072 TAGSLRIER
+1072 TAGTFRIER

-1124 PPGAEAGGSRSSATM
+1124 PPGAETGGSRSSATM
-1139 KELAYWFDYDDYGRC
+1139 KELAYWFDYDAYGRC

-1164 EKMVYDPADRMVAM
+1164 ERMVYDPADRMVAM

-1201 VLDATISDAEAMSL
+1201 VLDAAIPDAEAMSL
-1215 GNACRTATFKGSE
+1215 GNACHTATFKGPE
-1228 GEVQDFSITP
+1228 GEVHDFTVSP
-1238 TLEINLA
+1238 ALEINLS
-1245 NAEIVTQR
+1245 NTEVVTQR

-1261 EALGLTDFVFKP
+1261 EALGLKDYGFKP
-1273 LGVEYGSSTGKLT
+1273 LGVEYGSSIGKQT

-1303 LECQRVAS
+1303 LECQRVSS

-1321 YNFDLSVSEAHTTYD
+1321 YNYDLSVSEVHTTYN

-1349 DCGRRT
+1349 DCGRKT

-1407 KAETELHPSYGGD
+1407 KAETELKGYGGN
-1420 KYIERLYYADTK
+1420 YIERLYYADTE
-1432 AAHPRYN
+1432 AEYPRYN

-1459 GFLIDATYSAL
+1459 GFLTDATYSEL
-1470 PGNDQATGANQ
+1470 PGNTQATGANQ

-1489 SFEYDVRGNVKKIQ
+1489 TFDYDLRGNVTMIR
-1503 RKGVIDRHPSGK
+1503 RKGAVDRHPSGR

-1522 NLEASYTG
+1522 NLKATYTG
-1530 NRLTR
+1530 NRLTGYSYQSGIPDATFGR
-1535 MTRPVSLSSDV
+1535 NRVSGITELYDRREDFSGSLTDISDDSFTV
-1546 GTLQTNDMD
+1546 NYKLGYDASGRLTGDTSR
-1555 MTAAFDGVRDG
+1555 GVRD
-1566 WINNPD
+1566 
-1572 IKIDYAVEVFK
+1572 AQ
-1583 PKYDA
+1583 
-1588 AGRLVSDDSRNVTD
+1588 
-1602 AVYDN
+1602 YDN

-1621 KYCRDGFGNLLR
+1621 KYRRDGFGNLLR

-1659 DGHMSVNGTLEMSRF
+1659 DGHMAVNGTLEMSRF
-1674 EGGYFNADGKP
+1674 EGGYFDADGNP

-1716 EPWQEWDWA
+1716 EPWQEWDWTL
-1725 RADTYPNFIKNSF
+1725 ADTYPTFNKNRF

-1748 FGLGLYNFEA
+1748 FGLSLYNFEA

-1785 YCANNPVNFTDP
+1785 YCACNPVNFTDP
-1797 TGMAINMNGFIQ
+1797 TGMAVNCLSFTGSPEP
-1809 MRDQDINKYADV
+1809 DINKYADV
-1821 IKTDLENIKGLDLS
+1821 IKTDLEKITGLDLS

-1860 NGKSYEAGSSTARK
+1860 NGKSYESGSSTARK

-1885 VSIFYAQNGS
+1885 VSIFYSPKKSMGGDNQ
-1895 ISENNHVGID
+1895 VGIK
-1905 PDQVNGFINGAS
+1905 PDQVNEFINGAS

-1926 FGMVVLHEMYHTT
+1926 FGMVVLHEMYHTS
-1939 LGGDYKHSE
+1939 LGGGYKHSE
-1948 YLQQDMVLMN
+1948 YLEQDMVLKNMN
-1958 MNTIRTEMNNQG
+1958 MIRAEMNRQG
-1970 YRFGQRLSYPSK
+1970 YVFGQRLSYAAK
-1982 VIHGRAYLPF
+1982 DIYGRVYLPF
-1992 GYGAASALRRND
+1992 DDNSARSLMND
-2004 TPASHNLFIST
+2004 IPPNSKNLFISI
-2015 KNNNFLF
+2015 KSGNFLF

>member
-1 MKRLYSIL
+1 MKRLRSIL
-9 RIIFIWA
+9 HLLSLWV
-16 LVLMNAEGLGA
+16 LVHTNVAVLHAF
-27 ASPVTQPDQ
+27 SPVTQPEQ

-148 LGKSPGL
+148 LGKSTGL

-186 EYKITAASDLSS
+186 EYKVKAASDLSS
-198 ITVSDPTGNV
+198 ITVTDPFGNI
-208 WTYSKAG
+208 WKYSEIG
-215 AQWMTE
+215 AKWMTD
-221 DPVEWGLTSIKL
+221 DPIEWGLTSIKL
-233 ASGRTVTF
+233 TSGRLLQFT
-241 NWTFGAHGSF
+241 WTYGMHGPTG
-251 AGGAY
+251 GGAY
-256 HSYDAFYPNSTSTQ
+256 HSYDAFYS
-270 CDYSQWSGDRNI
+270 YSSGVNCNYDSWNGDRNI
-282 SQSPPASSLNLTGII
+282 QQSPSGISLNLTKVT
-297 FPGGSVSFSYNG
+297 FPGGSVSLSYTG
-309 AKNPTTLNKIQ
+309 GKTAEFLETIS
-320 VKDPSGKEIRTVSFT
+320 VRDSSGREVRNISFA
-335 YGASPYRHTM
+335 YGDSRVDDKM
-345 LDAVSFSG
+345 LTSVSFSG
-353 GEKWTFDYNSETFS
+353 GEKWTFEYNPETFS

-386 SAPKMRLTDPEYG
+386 SAPTMRLTDPEYG

-454 DSDPVLSFGGGLRL
+454 DSDPVLYFGGGLRL

-478 DPDPQR
+478 DLDPQR

-517 PPWSGNSSTESRP
+517 PPWSGNSGTQSRP
-530 PTVKHGMIS
+530 PTMKHGMVS

-561 TEIYP
+561 TEIYS

-604 ETEALTYSG
+604 ETEALIYSG

-631 TEGKG
+631 TEGTG

-643 RKEMQGLGAPKAPDF
+643 RKEMQGLGAPTTPDF
-658 DESLE
+658 DESLS
-663 VLTILYNGME
+663 VSAILYNGME

-710 AEGDSIRECE
+710 AEGDSIRQSE
-720 AYEYVSGTGLIS
+720 AYEYVRGTGLIS

-738 GGSYRI
+738 GGHNRF

-771 VKERFG
+771 VKERYG

-794 SSLFRTQGIRT
+794 RSLFRTQSIRT

-811 SAWHTLKTYTW
+811 SAWRTLKKYTW
-822 NDKSGTDAD
+822 NDKVSTDAD
-831 DKIFGTL
+831 AKIFGTL

-853 DDTGLY
+853 DSSGLY
-859 PVKQK
+859 PIAQK
-864 TGHLVSQA
+864 TGNLLTSRA
-872 EWEHLVGVKSLTDA
+872 EWKPLVGVKSLTDP
-886 SGLKEEYTYDPAG
+886 SGLKEEYLYDSVG
-899 RLSSVSLNGR
+899 RLSLVSLRGR
-909 KMTTH
+909 RMCEYEYSIRS
-914 NYLIHSIGPGI
+914 NIPHS
-925 PNCVITSKYLD
+925 PNSVITRKYLGQ
-936 ASKFIGSTTIF
+936 SKSVGTKTIF
-947 DGLGRAK
+947 DGLGRGT
-954 LDATMQTSGAS
+954 LDVTMQTSGAS
-965 AVLTEYDRMGRPF
+965 AVLTEYDRMGRPS

-1014 YEASPRSLVLATT
+1014 YEASLRSLVLATN

-1062 EDGLRQNGPR
+1062 EDGLRPNGPR
-1072 TAGSLRIER
+1072 TAGAIRIER

-1124 PPGAEAGGSRSSATM
+1124 PPGAEAGGSRSSVTM

-1215 GNACRTATFKGSE
+1215 GNACHTATFKGPE

-1245 NAEIVTQR
+1245 NAEVVTQR

-1261 EALGLTDFVFKP
+1261 EALGLKDYGFKP

-1292 GYEVYYYNPWG
+1292 GYEVYYYNPFG

-1321 YNFDLSVSEAHTTYD
+1321 YNFDLSVSKVHTTYD
-1336 GLYPDRDVYYSYD
+1336 GLYPDRNVYYSYD

-1364 RDGVAHT
+1364 REGVAHT
-1371 DSATIKYEYGPTGLL
+1371 DSATIKYEYGPTGLM

-1401 IHGWQL
+1401 IHGWQV
-1407 KAETELHPSYGGD
+1407 KAETELKRSYDGN
-1420 KYIERLYYADTK
+1420 YVERLYYADTK

-1439 GFVSRKEWQK
+1439 GFVSCKEWQR
-1449 HAYDYEYDPN
+1449 HAYDYEYDAN
-1459 GFLIDATYSAL
+1459 GFLKKAVYSEL
-1470 PGNDQATGANQ
+1470 PGNTQATGANQ
-1481 GVKFDRSV
+1481 GVRFDRSV

-1503 RKGVIDRHPSGK
+1503 RKGAIDRHPSGK
-1515 LTFGLLD
+1515 LIFGLLD
-1522 NLEASYTG
+1522 DIEAAYTG
-1530 NRLTR
+1530 NRLTGYSYQSGIPDATFGR
-1535 MTRPVSLSSDV
+1535 NRVSGITELYDRREDFSGSL
-1546 GTLQTNDMD
+1546 T
-1555 MTAAFDGVRDG
+1555 
-1566 WINNPD
+1566 D
-1572 IKIDYAVEVFK
+1572 I
-1583 PKYDA
+1583 
-1588 AGRLVSDDSRNVTD
+1588 SDDSFTVNYKLGYD
-1602 AVYDN
+1602 ASGRLTGDTSRGVKDAQYDN

-1621 KYCRDGFGNLLR
+1621 KYRRDGLGNLLS
-1633 AEYSTPDG
+1633 AEYTTPDG

-1659 DGHMSVNGTLEMSRF
+1659 DGHMAVNGTLEMSRF
-1674 EGGYFNADGKP
+1674 EGGYFDADGKP

-1716 EPWQEWDWA
+1716 EPWEEWDWA
-1725 RADTYPNFIKNSF
+1725 RADTYPNFIKNRF

-1758 RMYRAPLGRFSTP
+1758 RMYRAQLGRFSTP

-1785 YCANNPVNFTDP
+1785 YCACNPVNAIDP
-1797 TGMAINMNGFIQ
+1797 TGNSTMVKRADDG
-1809 MRDQDINKYADV
+1809 KYEV
-1821 IKTDLENIKGLDLS
+1821 
-1835 FDEDGY
+1835 
-1841 LQYSKNGN
+1841 
-1849 GDANI
+1849 
-1854 TVRTDS
+1854 
-1860 NGKSYEAGSSTARK
+1860 
-1874 FLTQMIDSPES
+1874 
-1885 VSIFYAQNGS
+1885 
-1895 ISENNHVGID
+1895 
-1905 PDQVNGFINGAS
+1905 
-1917 KNLDGNTLG
+1917 
-1926 FGMVVLHEMYHTT
+1926 
-1939 LGGDYKHSE
+1939 LGGDLNDKDRNIYVYS
-1948 YLQQDMVLMN
+1948 QDKDGNYTMKGESIGVTTSTTSFYN
-1958 MNTIRTEMNNQG
+1958 SDTGQWGGTIDPGDTSGQEFLSDIMNNPPTLDEYMANARNNKQYDFKKTNGTTVSDNSLEIYRGMPIDKTSDGQTIYTSARDVGNIAAG
-1970 YRFGQRLSYPSK
+1970 YMAAINGLPWKVARLGFDGYQSYTSK
-1982 VIHGRAYLPF
+1982 ALKREGISTQNAEK
-1992 GYGAASALRRND
+1992 YGWEIGWNK
-2004 TPASHNLFIST
+2004 TTFVTKGNNLFNST
-2015 KNNNFLF
+2015 KSFIKNMKLF

>member
-1 MKRLYSIL
+1 
-9 RIIFIWA
+9 
-16 LVLMNAEGLGA
+16 
-27 ASPVTQPDQ
+27 
-36 DVWPQAPQAYK
+36 
-47 FNEVKMPTPDLAT
+47 MPTPDLAT

-148 LGKSPGL
+148 LGKSTGL

-186 EYKITAASDLSS
+186 EYKVKAASDLSS
-198 ITVSDPTGNV
+198 ITVTDPFGNI
-208 WTYSKAG
+208 WKYSEIG
-215 AQWMTE
+215 AKWMTE

-233 ASGRTVTF
+233 TSGRLLQFT
-241 NWTFGAHGSF
+241 WTYGMHGPTG
-251 AGGAY
+251 GGAY
-256 HSYDAFYPNSTSTQ
+256 HSYDAFYS
-270 CDYSQWSGDRNI
+270 YSSGVNCNYDSWNGDRNI
-282 SQSPPASSLNLTGII
+282 QQSPSGISLNLTKVT
-297 FPGGSVSFSYNG
+297 FPGGSVSLSYTG
-309 AKNPTTLNKIQ
+309 GKTAEFLKTITLQ
-320 VKDPSGKEIRTVSFT
+320 DSSGSEVRNISFA
-335 YGASPYRHTM
+335 YGDSGVDKKM
-345 LDAVSFSG
+345 LTSVSFSG
-353 GEKWTFDYNSETFS
+353 GEKWTFDYNHETFS

-375 GYYNRKENRQC
+375 GYYNRGTRGRS
-386 SAPKMRLTDPEYG
+386 SAPPMELTDLETPYNKVQI
-399 PQGVNIDGSDRSP
+399 PGSDRSP

-427 PTGGRLK
+427 PTGGKLA

-440 RFEPD
+440 RFEQEYFADDGSIIVPG
-445 STNCYEVQL
+445 
-454 DSDPVLSFGGGLRL
+454 DPKLYFGGGLRL

-478 DPDPQR
+478 DTTPQR

-517 PPWSGNSSTESRP
+517 PPWSGNSGTQSRP
-530 PTVKHGMIS
+530 PTMKHGMVS

-566 EGKRVHRFDKPEPNN
+566 EGKRVHRFDKPEPNV
-581 VNLEYMGGAVP
+581 VNQEYMGGAVP
-592 VTLNSVFASSIY
+592 VMLNSVFASSIY
-604 ETEALTYSG
+604 ETETLTYSG
-613 VDGSYRLVE
+613 VEGKYCLVE
-622 KEENSYSGV
+622 KEEQRYSGSSD
-631 TEGKG
+631 GPG
-636 SSGLLIR
+636 FSGLLIR

-658 DESLE
+658 DESLS
-663 VLTILYNGME
+663 VSAILYNGME

-710 AEGDSIRECE
+710 AEGDSIRQSE

-771 VKERFG
+771 VKERYG

-794 SSLFRTQGIRT
+794 RSLFRTQSIRT

-811 SAWHTLKTYTW
+811 SAWRTLKKYTW
-822 NDKSGTDAD
+822 NTN
-831 DKIFGTL
+831 GTL
-838 ASATDPAGIKTEWTW
+838 ASAIDPTGIKTEWTW
-853 DDTGLY
+853 DNSGLY
-859 PVKQK
+859 PIEQK
-864 TGHLVSQA
+864 TRHLSSRA
-872 EWEHLVGVKSLTDA
+872 EWEPLVGVKSLTDP
-886 SGLKEEYTYDPAG
+886 SGLKEQYSYDAAG
-899 RLSSVSLNGR
+899 RLGSVSVRGR
-909 KMTTH
+909 TLTT
-914 NYLIHSIGPGI
+914 YSYSIRSDIPHS
-925 PNCVITSKYLD
+925 PNSVTTKKYLSP
-936 ASKFIGSTTIF
+936 SKSVRTKTIF
-947 DGLGRAK
+947 DNLGRGT
-954 LDATMQTSGAS
+954 LDVTMQTSGAS
-965 AVLTEYDRMGRPF
+965 AVLTEYDRMGRPS

-986 SDLSPTESE
+986 SDLLPTESE
-995 TKSAAASRYGTSNA
+995 TKSAVESRYGTSNA

-1027 KAGDPWQSEGRSV
+1027 KAGDPWQSEGRSI

-1062 EDGLRQNGPR
+1062 DDGLRPNGPR

-1091 TFTDMRGLKVAERHG
+1091 TFTDIRGLKVAERHG

-1111 YVYDDYGDLRYIL
+1111 YVYDNYGDLRYIL
-1124 PPGAEAGGSRSSATM
+1124 PPGAEAGGSRSSVTM

-1154 VLRKAPGMAE
+1154 VLRKAPGMTE

-1215 GNACRTATFKGSE
+1215 GNACHTATFKGPE

-1261 EALGLTDFVFKP
+1261 EALGLKDYGFKP
-1273 LGVEYGSSTGKLT
+1273 LGIEYGSSTGKLT
-1286 GLFNGE
+1286 GMFNGS
-1292 GYEVYYYNPWG
+1292 GYEVYYYNPFG

-1321 YNFDLSVSEAHTTYD
+1321 YNFDLSVSEVHTTYD

-1349 DCGRRT
+1349 DCGRKT

-1371 DSATIKYEYGPTGLL
+1371 DSATIKYEYGPTGLM

-1401 IHGWQL
+1401 IHGWQV
-1407 KAETELHPSYGGD
+1407 KAETELKRSYDGN
-1420 KYIERLYYADTK
+1420 YVERLYYADTK

-1439 GFVSRKEWQK
+1439 GFVSCKEWQR
-1449 HAYDYEYDPN
+1449 HAYDYEYDAN
-1459 GFLIDATYSAL
+1459 GFRTAGQHAGHWSQ
-1470 PGNDQATGANQ
+1470 PG
-1481 GVKFDRSV
+1481 S
-1489 SFEYDVRGNVKKIQ
+1489 EVR
-1503 RKGVIDRHPSGK
+1503 P
-1515 LTFGLLD
+1515 
-1522 NLEASYTG
+1522 
-1530 NRLTR
+1530 
-1535 MTRPVSLSSDV
+1535 
-1546 GTLQTNDMD
+1546 
-1555 MTAAFDGVRDG
+1555 
-1566 WINNPD
+1566 
-1572 IKIDYAVEVFK
+1572 
-1583 PKYDA
+1583 
-1588 AGRLVSDDSRNVTD
+1588 
-1602 AVYDN
+1602 
-1607 NGYLTEV
+1607 
-1614 TVGGCSV
+1614 
-1621 KYCRDGFGNLLR
+1621 
-1633 AEYSTPDG
+1633 
-1641 SGKDVKGDMSDRY
+1641 
-1654 VLYDG
+1654 
-1659 DGHMSVNGTLEMSRF
+1659 
-1674 EGGYFNADGKP
+1674 
-1685 HYYLTDYQG
+1685 
-1694 NVVRVID
+1694 
-1701 ETGLGGQPMD
+1701 
-1711 YYPYG
+1711 
-1716 EPWQEWDWA
+1716 
-1725 RADTYPNFIKNSF
+1725 
-1738 LYGGKERITQ
+1738 
-1748 FGLGLYNFEA
+1748 
-1758 RMYRAPLGRFSTP
+1758 
-1771 DKKAIDT
+1771 
-1778 PWLSPFA
+1778 
-1785 YCANNPVNFTDP
+1785 
-1797 TGMAINMNGFIQ
+1797 
-1809 MRDQDINKYADV
+1809 
-1821 IKTDLENIKGLDLS
+1821 
-1835 FDEDGY
+1835 
-1841 LQYSKNGN
+1841 
-1849 GDANI
+1849 
-1854 TVRTDS
+1854 
-1860 NGKSYEAGSSTARK
+1860 
-1874 FLTQMIDSPES
+1874 
-1885 VSIFYAQNGS
+1885 
-1895 ISENNHVGID
+1895 
-1905 PDQVNGFINGAS
+1905 
-1917 KNLDGNTLG
+1917 
-1926 FGMVVLHEMYHTT
+1926 
-1939 LGGDYKHSE
+1939 
-1948 YLQQDMVLMN
+1948 
-1958 MNTIRTEMNNQG
+1958 IRQ
-1970 YRFGQRLSYPSK
+1970 L
-1982 VIHGRAYLPF
+1982 
-1992 GYGAASALRRND
+1992 
-2004 TPASHNLFIST
+2004 
-2015 KNNNFLF
+2015 